1 MKTYNKIYTVHAW
14 KDNNKFFTVTQ
25 GEGGI
30 KYPRLMVVDD
40 KGAIDLTGSA
50 VTYTITLPRGSE
62 EIVDATIIDAK
73 RGVVEFEVK
82 PSMTVYAGVG
92 EGELNITINN
102 KVLKISGINLTINKS
117 TSGHVIEA
125 SEQFS
130 ALLTLISKYSNI
142 NPENKDLKILDNSD
156 ITDTA
161 KNYPSIKYLLN
172 NFWSNNNFSLL
183 SATAYG
189 VSNSGAVTSLL
200 KIPSASLSK
209 RCLYFPAGTYKCNG
223 IVLSNIDD
231 LTIICDNA
239 NFVFYNQATNLTD
252 AAETTVQSSFFK
264 FTNCNNLTII
274 GGCFD
279 GQHKVSQCITL
290 VGCQNSNITNATIK
304 GAGNKVSSFAAGI
317 NLIRDCSQF
326 NINNVIVSDIKAGTV
341 SKDTFIHAVGIG
353 VSNVNGEFSQH
364 GHISNSQ
371 ISNINGYKVGDKE
384 PDGDGIYLIQRPSAD
399 CTGDSYITVSNCTI
413 TDCAKRGIKVSTR
426 HTNIDNCYI
435 DIDGWGAA
443 IEAQYGK
450 MTLRDSTIHNKYA
463 SCVTLDWDNGTNYI
477 DNCKFFGADKGEI
490 SVHGNNYTGNGIVL
504 NQRLS
509 VTGTYYTDEPCSV
522 IVRNC
527 TIDNVTSPLR
537 SGYAAGLTY
546 KYQSVIF
553 DNCQIGHYRGVSAI
567 ILDASMIAAIN
578 ALSLSNV
585 NYKFGSTEAEV
596 QNANNQYFSL
606 TNNGNTLNI
615 GTTTAYV
622 NPSCLQYTNNLS
634 DDYEQMFRYYDLNSD
649 FGESKVKVS
658 QVLEDAPNS
667 IVCTDGTYTSA
678 TNTAFT
684 VKADNGTLTVN
695 CSTAFASASY
705 VYVPIESLSLGG
717 EMYDYLISSISAPNA
732 NVTIT
737 FTDSKKGVINASL
750 EAALNKASKSLIVG
764 DISGTATFLRVK
776 LNANTTVHLSC
787 EVSLSNR
794 NKVLKGQ
801 IETRLKALEEK
812 VKALENVSV

>member
-92 EGELNITINN
+92 EGELNITIDN

-117 TSGHVIEA
+117 TSGRVIEA

-130 ALLTLISKYSNI
+130 ALLSLISKYSNI

-161 KNYPSIKYLLN
+161 KNYPSIQYLLN
-172 NFWSNNNFSLL
+172 NFWSNNNLSLL

-189 VSNSGAVTSLL
+189 VSHSGGVTSLS
-200 KIPSASLSK
+200 KIPTASLSK

-223 IVLSNIDD
+223 IALSNIND

-239 NFVFYNQATNLTD
+239 NFVFYNQATNSTD
-252 AAETTVQSSFFK
+252 AAETTVQGSFFK

-290 VGCQNSNITNATIK
+290 VGCQNSNITNANIK
-304 GAGNKVSSFAAGI
+304 GAGNKASSFAAGI

-326 NINNVIVSDIKAGTV
+326 NINNVIVSDTKAGTV
-341 SKDTFIHAVGIG
+341 SEDTFIHAVGIG
-353 VSNVNGEFSQH
+353 VSSVNGEFSQH
-364 GHISNSQ
+364 GYISNSQ
-371 ISNINGYKVGDKE
+371 ISNINGYKVGNKE
-384 PDGDGIYLIQRPSAD
+384 PDGDGIYLIQKPSAD
-399 CTGDSYITVSNCTI
+399 CSGDSYITVSNCTI

-426 HTNIDNCYI
+426 YTNIDNCYI

-477 DNCKFFGADKGEI
+477 DNCKLYGADKTET
-490 SVHGNNYTGNGIVL
+490 STHGDKYTGNGIVL

-509 VTGTYYTDEPCSV
+509 VMGTYYTNEPCSI

-527 TIDNVTSPLR
+527 TIENVTSPLR

-546 KYQSVIF
+546 QYQSIIF
-553 DNCQIGHYRGVSAI
+553 DDCQIGHYRGASAI
-567 ILDASMIAAIN
+567 MFDASMISAIN
-578 ALSLSNV
+578 KLSLSDV
-585 NYKFGSTEAEV
+585 NYKYGTTENEV
-596 QNANNQYFSL
+596 QTANNQYFGL
-606 TNNGNTLNI
+606 TNSGNTLDI
-615 GTTTAYV
+615 GSTTYIKP
-622 NPSCLQYTNNLS
+622 NHMLYTNNLT
-634 DDYEQMFRYYDLNSD
+634 DDYNKLFRMYDLLDSD
-649 FGESKVKVS
+649 FGAPKANISD
-658 QVLEDAPNS
+658 VLEDAPNILS
-667 IVCTDGTYTSA
+667 CTNGTYTSK
-678 TNTAFT
+678 TNTNFSVVAT
-684 VKADNGTLTVN
+684 DNTLSIK
-695 CSTAFASASY
+695 CDTAYTSGKSF
-705 VYVPIESLSLGG
+705 VYVKLDSLELKGG
-717 EMYDYLISSISAPNA
+717 TYNFYIDNITPVSSD
-732 NVTIT
+732 VTIT
-737 FTDSKKGVINASL
+737 FADSSYNIIDTSL
-750 EAALNKASKSLIVG
+750 ELALNKTSKSLIVDG
-764 DISGTATFLRVK
+764 VTKPITYLRVK
-776 LNANTTVHLSC
+776 LAANKTIDMQCT
-787 EVSLSNR
+787 VSLANR
-794 NKVLKGQ
+794 NKVLKGNL
-801 IETRLKALEEK
+801 EARVAALEKIIQTKE
-812 VKALENVSV
+812 

>member
-92 EGELNITINN
+92 EGELNITIDN

-117 TSGHVIEA
+117 TSGRVIEA

-130 ALLTLISKYSNI
+130 ALLSLISKYSNI

-161 KNYPSIKYLLN
+161 KNYPSIQYLLN
-172 NFWSNNNFSLL
+172 NFWSNNNLSLL
-183 SATAYG
+183 SATAYD
-189 VSNSGAVTSLL
+189 VSHSGGVTSLS
-200 KIPSASLSK
+200 KIPTASLSK

-223 IVLSNIDD
+223 IALSNIND

-239 NFVFYNQATNLTD
+239 NFVFYNQATNSTD
-252 AAETTVQSSFFK
+252 AAETTVQGSFFK

-290 VGCQNSNITNATIK
+290 VGCQNSNITNANIK
-304 GAGNKVSSFAAGI
+304 GAGNKASSFAAGI

-326 NINNVIVSDIKAGTV
+326 NINNVIVSDTKAGTV
-341 SKDTFIHAVGIG
+341 SEDTFIHAVGIG
-353 VSNVNGEFSQH
+353 VSSVNGEFSQH
-364 GHISNSQ
+364 GYISNSQ
-371 ISNINGYKVGDKE
+371 ISNINGYKVGNKE

-399 CTGDSYITVSNCTI
+399 CSGDSYITVSNCTI

-426 HTNIDNCYI
+426 YTNIDNCYI

-477 DNCKFFGADKGEI
+477 DNCKLYGADKTET
-490 SVHGNNYTGNGIVL
+490 STHGDKYTGNGIVL

-509 VTGTYYTDEPCSV
+509 VTGTYYTNEPCSI

-527 TIDNVTSPLR
+527 TIENVTSPLR

-546 KYQSVIF
+546 QYQSIIF
-553 DNCQIGHYRGVSAI
+553 DDCQIGHYRGASAI
-567 ILDASMIAAIN
+567 MFDASMISAIN
-578 ALSLSNV
+578 KLSLSDV
-585 NYKFGSTEAEV
+585 NYKYGTTENEV
-596 QNANNQYFSL
+596 QTANNQYFGL
-606 TNNGNTLNI
+606 TNSGNTLDI
-615 GTTTAYV
+615 GSTTYIKP
-622 NPSCLQYTNNLS
+622 NHMLYTNNLT
-634 DDYEQMFRYYDLNSD
+634 DDYNKLFRMYDLLDSD
-649 FGESKVKVS
+649 FGAPKANISD
-658 QVLEDAPNS
+658 VLEDAPNILS
-667 IVCTDGTYTSA
+667 CTNGTYTSK
-678 TNTAFT
+678 TNTNFSVVAT
-684 VKADNGTLTVN
+684 DNTLSIK
-695 CSTAFASASY
+695 CDTAYTSGKSF
-705 VYVPIESLSLGG
+705 VYVKLDSLELKGG
-717 EMYDYLISSISAPNA
+717 TYNFYIDNITPVSSD
-732 NVTIT
+732 VTIT
-737 FTDSKKGVINASL
+737 FADSSYNIIDTSL
-750 EAALNKASKSLIVG
+750 ELALNKTSKSLIVDG
-764 DISGTATFLRVK
+764 VTKPITYLRVK
-776 LNANTTVHLSC
+776 LAANKTIDMQCT
-787 EVSLSNR
+787 VSLANR
-794 NKVLKGQ
+794 NKVLKGNL
-801 IETRLKALEEK
+801 EARVAALEKIIQTKE
-812 VKALENVSV
+812 

>member
-14 KDNNKFFTVTQ
+14 KDNNKFFTVAQ

-92 EGELNITINN
+92 EGELNITIDN

-117 TSGHVIEA
+117 TSGHAIEA

-189 VSNSGAVTSLL
+189 VSNSGVVTSLL

-252 AAETTVQSSFFK
+252 AAETTVQGSFFK

-304 GAGNKVSSFAAGI
+304 GAGNKTSAFAAGI

-341 SKDTFIHAVGIG
+341 SEDTFIHAVGIG
-353 VSNVNGEFSQH
+353 VSSVNGEFSQH
-364 GHISNSQ
+364 GYISNSQ
-371 ISNINGYKVGDKE
+371 ISNINGYKVGNKE

-399 CTGDSYITVSNCTI
+399 CSGDSYITVSNCTI

-426 HTNIDNCYI
+426 YTNIDNCYI

-477 DNCKFFGADKGEI
+477 DNCKLYGADKTET
-490 SVHGNNYTGNGIVL
+490 STHGDKYIGNGIVL

-509 VTGTYYTDEPCSV
+509 VTGTYYTNEPCSV
-522 IVRNC
+522 IARNC
-527 TIDNVTSPLR
+527 TIENVTSPLR

-546 KYQSVIF
+546 QYQSIIF
-553 DNCQIGHYRGVSAI
+553 DDCQIGHYRGASAI
-567 ILDASMIAAIN
+567 MFDASMISAIN
-578 ALSLSNV
+578 KLSLSDV
-585 NYKFGSTEAEV
+585 NYKYGTTENEV
-596 QNANNQYFSL
+596 QTANNQYFGL
-606 TNNGNTLNI
+606 TNSGNTLDI
-615 GTTTAYV
+615 GSTTYV
-622 NPSCLQYTNNLS
+622 KPNHMIYTNNLT
-634 DDYEQMFRYYDLNSD
+634 DDYNKMFRMYDLLDSD
-649 FGESKVKVS
+649 FGAPKANVS
-658 QVLEDAPNS
+658 DVLEDAPNILS
-667 IVCTDGTYTSA
+667 CTNGTYTSK
-678 TNTAFT
+678 TNTHFSVVAT
-684 VKADNGTLTVN
+684 DNTLSIK
-695 CSTAFASASY
+695 CDTAYTSGKSF
-705 VYVPIESLSLGG
+705 VYVKLDSLELKGG
-717 EMYDYLISSISAPNA
+717 TYNFYIDNITPVSSD
-732 NVTIT
+732 VTIT
-737 FTDSKKGVINASL
+737 FADSSYNIIDTSL
-750 EAALNKASKSLIVG
+750 ELALNKTSKSLIVDG
-764 DISGTATFLRVK
+764 VTKPITYLRVK
-776 LNANTTVHLSC
+776 LAANKTIDMQCT
-787 EVSLSNR
+787 VSLANR
-794 NKVLKGQ
+794 NKVLKGNL
-801 IETRLKALEEK
+801 EARVAALEKIIQTKE
-812 VKALENVSV
+812 

>member
-73 RGVVEFEVK
+73 RGVVEFEIK
-82 PSMTVYAGVG
+82 SSMTAYAGVG
-92 EGELNITINN
+92 EGELNITIDN

-117 TSGHVIEA
+117 TSGRVIEA

-130 ALLTLISKYSNI
+130 ALLALISKYSNI

-172 NFWSNNNFSLL
+172 NFWSNNNLSLL

-189 VSNSGAVTSLL
+189 VSNLGAMTSLS
-200 KIPSASLSK
+200 KIPIGSLSK

-223 IVLSNIDD
+223 IALSNIDN

-239 NFVFYNQATNLTD
+239 NFVFYNQATNSTD
-252 AAETTVQSSFFK
+252 AAETTVQGSFFK

-290 VGCQNSNITNATIK
+290 IGCQNSNTINATIK
-304 GAGNKVSSFAAGI
+304 GAGNKASSFAAGI

-341 SKDTFIHAVGIG
+341 SEDTFIHAVGIG
-353 VSNVNGEFSQH
+353 VSSVNGEFSQH
-364 GHISNSQ
+364 GYISNSQ
-371 ISNINGYKVGDKE
+371 ISNINGYKVGNKE

-399 CTGDSYITVSNCTI
+399 CSGDSYITVSNCTI

-426 HTNIDNCYI
+426 YTNIDNCYI

-477 DNCKFFGADKGEI
+477 DNCKLYGADKTET
-490 SVHGNNYTGNGIVL
+490 STHGDKYTGNGIVL

-509 VTGTYYTDEPCSV
+509 VTGTYYTNEPCSV
-522 IVRNC
+522 IVRHC
-527 TIDNVTSPLR
+527 TIENVTSPLR

-546 KYQSVIF
+546 QYQSIIF
-553 DNCQIGHYRGVSAI
+553 DDCQIGHYRGVSAI
-567 ILDASMIAAIN
+567 MFDASMISAIN
-578 ALSLSNV
+578 KLSLSNV
-585 NYKFGSTEAEV
+585 NYKYGTTENEV
-596 QNANNQYFSL
+596 QTANNQYFGL
-606 TNNGNTLNI
+606 TNSGNTLDI
-615 GTTTAYV
+615 GSTTYV
-622 NPSCLQYTNNLS
+622 KPNHMVYTNNLT
-634 DDYEQMFRYYDLNSD
+634 DDYNKLFRMYDLLDSD
-649 FGESKVKVS
+649 FGAPKANVS
-658 QVLEDAPNS
+658 DVLEDAPNILS
-667 IVCTDGTYTSA
+667 CTNGTYTSK
-678 TNTAFT
+678 TNTHFSVVAT
-684 VKADNGTLTVN
+684 DNTLSIK
-695 CSTAFASASY
+695 CDTAYTSGKSF
-705 VYVPIESLSLGG
+705 VYVKLDSLELKGG
-717 EMYDYLISSISAPNA
+717 TYNFYIDNITPVSSD
-732 NVTIT
+732 VTIT
-737 FTDSKKGVINASL
+737 FADSSYNIIDTSL
-750 EAALNKASKSLIVG
+750 ELALNKTSKSLIVDG
-764 DISGTATFLRVK
+764 VTKPITYLRVK
-776 LNANTTVHLSC
+776 LAANKTIDMQCT
-787 EVSLSNR
+787 VSLANR
-794 NKVLKGQ
+794 NKVLKGNL
-801 IETRLKALEEK
+801 EARVAALEKIIQTKE
-812 VKALENVSV
+812 

>member
-14 KDNNKFFTVTQ
+14 KDNNKFFTVAQ

-82 PSMTVYAGVG
+82 PSMTAYAGVG
-92 EGELNITINN
+92 EGELNITIDN

-117 TSGHVIEA
+117 TSGRVIEA

-142 NPENKDLKILDNSD
+142 NPENKDLKILENSD
-156 ITDTA
+156 ITDMA
-161 KNYPSIKYLLN
+161 KNYPSVKYLLN
-172 NFWSNNNFSLL
+172 NFWSNNNLSLL

-189 VSNSGAVTSLL
+189 VSNSEVVTSLS
-200 KIPSASLSK
+200 KIPTASLSK

-223 IVLSNIDD
+223 IALSNIND

-239 NFVFYNQATNLTD
+239 NFVFYNQATNSTD
-252 AAETTVQSSFFK
+252 AAETTVQGSFFK
-264 FTNCNNLTII
+264 FTNCSNLTII

-304 GAGNKVSSFAAGI
+304 GAGNKASSFAAGI
-317 NLIRDCSQF
+317 NLIRNCSRF
-326 NINNVIVSDIKAGTV
+326 NINNVIVSDTKAGTV
-341 SKDTFIHAVGIG
+341 SEDTFIHAVGIG

-477 DNCKFFGADKGEI
+477 DNCKLYGADKTET
-490 SVHGNNYTGNGIVL
+490 STHGDKYIGNGIVL

-509 VTGTYYTDEPCSV
+509 VTGTYYTNEPCSV
-522 IVRNC
+522 IARNC
-527 TIDNVTSPLR
+527 TIENVTSPLR

-546 KYQSVIF
+546 QYQSVIF
-553 DNCQIGHYRGVSAI
+553 DDCQIGHYRGASAI
-567 ILDASMIAAIN
+567 MFDASMISAIN
-578 ALSLSNV
+578 KLSLSDV
-585 NYKFGSTEAEV
+585 NYKYGTTENEV
-596 QNANNQYFSL
+596 QTANNQYFGL
-606 TNNGNTLNI
+606 TNSGNTLDI
-615 GTTTAYV
+615 GSTTYV
-622 NPSCLQYTNNLS
+622 KPNHMIYTNNLT
-634 DDYEQMFRYYDLNSD
+634 DDYNKMFRMYDLLDSD
-649 FGESKVKVS
+649 FGAPKANVS
-658 QVLEDAPNS
+658 DVLEDAPNILS
-667 IVCTDGTYTSA
+667 CTNGTYTSK
-678 TNTAFT
+678 TNTHFSVVAT
-684 VKADNGTLTVN
+684 DNTLSIK
-695 CSTAFASASY
+695 CDTAYTSGKSF
-705 VYVPIESLSLGG
+705 VYVKLDSLELKGG
-717 EMYDYLISSISAPNA
+717 TYNFYIDNITPVSSD
-732 NVTIT
+732 VTIT
-737 FTDSKKGVINASL
+737 FADSSYNIIDTSL
-750 EAALNKASKSLIVG
+750 ELALNKTSKSLIVDG
-764 DISGTATFLRVK
+764 VTKPITYLRVK
-776 LNANTTVHLSC
+776 LAANKTIDMQCT
-787 EVSLSNR
+787 VSLANR
-794 NKVLKGQ
+794 NKVLKGNL
-801 IETRLKALEEK
+801 EARVAALEKIIQTKE
-812 VKALENVSV
+812 

>member
-25 GEGGI
+25 GEGGV

-50 VTYTITLPRGSE
+50 VTYTITLPRGFE

-73 RGVVEFEVK
+73 RGVVEFEIK
-82 PSMTVYAGVG
+82 SSMTIYAGVG
-92 EGELNITINN
+92 EGELNITIDN

-117 TSGHVIEA
+117 TSGRVIEA

-130 ALLTLISKYSNI
+130 ALLALISKYSNI
-142 NPENKDLKILDNSD
+142 NPENKDLKILENSD

-172 NFWSNNNFSLL
+172 NFWSNNNLSLL

-189 VSNSGAVTSLL
+189 VSNSGVVTSLS
-200 KIPSASLSK
+200 KIPTASLSK

-223 IVLSNIDD
+223 IALSNIDD

-239 NFVFYNQATNLTD
+239 NFVFYNQATNSTD
-252 AAETTVQSSFFK
+252 AAGTTVQGSLFK

-290 VGCQNSNITNATIK
+290 IGCHNSNITNATIK
-304 GAGNKVSSFAAGI
+304 GAGNKASSFAAGI

-341 SKDTFIHAVGIG
+341 SEDTFIHAVGIG
-353 VSNVNGEFSQH
+353 VSSVNGEFSQH
-364 GHISNSQ
+364 GYISNSQ
-371 ISNINGYKVGDKE
+371 ISNINGYKVGNKE

-399 CTGDSYITVSNCTI
+399 CSGDSYITVSNCTI

-426 HTNIDNCYI
+426 YTNIDNCYI

-477 DNCKFFGADKGEI
+477 DNCKLYGADKTET
-490 SVHGNNYTGNGIVL
+490 SMHGDKYTGNGIVL

-509 VTGTYYTDEPCSV
+509 VTGTYYTNEPCSV
-522 IVRNC
+522 IVRHC
-527 TIDNVTSPLR
+527 TIENVTSPLR

-546 KYQSVIF
+546 QYQSIIF
-553 DNCQIGHYRGVSAI
+553 DDCQIGHYRGASAI
-567 ILDASMIAAIN
+567 MFDASMISAIN
-578 ALSLSNV
+578 KLSLSNV
-585 NYKFGSTEAEV
+585 NYKYGTTENEV
-596 QNANNQYFSL
+596 QTANNQYFGL
-606 TNNGNTLNI
+606 TNSGNTLDI
-615 GTTTAYV
+615 GSTTYV
-622 NPSCLQYTNNLS
+622 KPNHMLYTNNLT
-634 DDYEQMFRYYDLNSD
+634 DDYNKLFRMYDLLDSD
-649 FGESKVKVS
+649 FGAPKANVS
-658 QVLEDAPNS
+658 DVLEDAPNILS
-667 IVCTDGTYTSA
+667 CTNGTYTSK
-678 TNTAFT
+678 TNTHFSVVAT
-684 VKADNGTLTVN
+684 DNTLSIK
-695 CSTAFASASY
+695 CDTAYSSGKSF
-705 VYVPIESLSLGG
+705 VYVKLDSLELKGG
-717 EMYDYLISSISAPNA
+717 TYNFYIDNITPVSSD
-732 NVTIT
+732 VTIT
-737 FTDSKKGVINASL
+737 FTDSSYNIIDTSL
-750 EAALNKASKSLIVG
+750 ELALNKASKSLIVDG
-764 DISGTATFLRVK
+764 VTKPITYLRVE
-776 LNANTTVHLSC
+776 LAANKTIDMQCT
-787 EVSLSNR
+787 VSLANR
-794 NKVLKGQ
+794 NKVLKGNL
-801 IETRLKALEEK
+801 EARVAALEKIIQTKE
-812 VKALENVSV
+812 

>member
-14 KDNNKFFTVTQ
+14 KNNNKFFTVTQ

-82 PSMTVYAGVG
+82 PSMTAYAGVG
-92 EGELNITINN
+92 EGELNITIEN

-117 TSGHVIEA
+117 TSGRVIEA

-130 ALLTLISKYSNI
+130 ALLALISKYSNI

-172 NFWSNNNFSLL
+172 NFWSNNNLSLL

-189 VSNSGAVTSLL
+189 VSNLGAMTSLS
-200 KIPSASLSK
+200 KIPTASLSK

-223 IVLSNIDD
+223 IALSNIDN

-239 NFVFYNQATNLTD
+239 NFVFYNRATNSTD
-252 AAETTVQSSFFK
+252 AAETTVQGSFFK

-279 GQHKVSQCITL
+279 GQHKASQCITL
-290 VGCQNSNITNATIK
+290 IGCQNSNITNATIK
-304 GAGNKVSSFAAGI
+304 GAGNKASSFAAGI

-341 SKDTFIHAVGIG
+341 SEDTFIHAVGIG
-353 VSNVNGEFSQH
+353 VSSVNGEFSQH
-364 GHISNSQ
+364 GYISNSQ
-371 ISNINGYKVGDKE
+371 ISNINGYKVGNKE

-399 CTGDSYITVSNCTI
+399 CSGDSYITVSNCTI

-426 HTNIDNCYI
+426 YTNIDNCYI

-463 SCVTLDWDNGTNYI
+463 SCVTLDWDNGTNYV
-477 DNCKFFGADKGEI
+477 DNCKLYGADKTET
-490 SVHGNNYTGNGIVL
+490 STHGGKYTGNGIVL

-509 VTGTYYTDEPCSV
+509 VTGTYYTNEPCSV

-527 TIDNVTSPLR
+527 TIENVTSPLR

-546 KYQSVIF
+546 QYQSIIF
-553 DNCQIGHYRGVSAI
+553 DDCQIGHYRGASAI
-567 ILDASMIAAIN
+567 MFDASMISAIN
-578 ALSLSNV
+578 KLSLSDV
-585 NYKFGSTEAEV
+585 NYKYGTTENEV
-596 QNANNQYFSL
+596 QTANNQYFGL
-606 TNNGNTLNI
+606 TNSGNTLDI
-615 GTTTAYV
+615 GSTTYV
-622 NPSCLQYTNNLS
+622 KPNHMLYTNNLT
-634 DDYEQMFRYYDLNSD
+634 DDYNKMFRMYDLLDSD
-649 FGESKVKVS
+649 FGAPKANVS
-658 QVLEDAPNS
+658 DVLEDAPNILS
-667 IVCTDGTYTSA
+667 CTNGTYTSK
-678 TNTAFT
+678 TNTHFSVVAT
-684 VKADNGTLTVN
+684 DNTLSIK
-695 CSTAFASASY
+695 CDTAYTSGKSF
-705 VYVPIESLSLGG
+705 VYVKLDSLELKGG
-717 EMYDYLISSISAPNA
+717 TYNFYIDNITPVSSD
-732 NVTIT
+732 VTIT
-737 FTDSKKGVINASL
+737 FADSSYNIIDTSL
-750 EAALNKASKSLIVG
+750 ELALNKASKSLIVDG
-764 DISGTATFLRVK
+764 VTKPITYLRVK
-776 LNANTTVHLSC
+776 LAANKTIDMQC
-787 EVSLSNR
+787 AVSLANR
-794 NKVLKGQ
+794 NKVLKGNL
-801 IETRLKALEEK
+801 EARVAALEKIIQTKE
-812 VKALENVSV
+812 

>member
-25 GEGGI
+25 GEGGV

-82 PSMTVYAGVG
+82 PSMTAYAGVG
-92 EGELNITINN
+92 EGELNITIDN

-117 TSGHVIEA
+117 TSGRVIEA

-130 ALLTLISKYSNI
+130 ALLALISKYSNI
-142 NPENKDLKILDNSD
+142 NPENKDLKILENSD

-189 VSNSGAVTSLL
+189 INNSGVATSLL
-200 KIPSASLSK
+200 KIPTSSLSK

-239 NFVFYNQATNLTD
+239 NFVFYNQATNSTD
-252 AAETTVQSSFFK
+252 TAGTTVQGSFFK

-290 VGCQNSNITNATIK
+290 VSCQNSNITNVTVK
-304 GAGNKVSSFAAGI
+304 GAGNKASAFAAGI

-326 NINNVIVSDIKAGTV
+326 NINNVVVSDTKAGTV
-341 SKDTFIHAVGIG
+341 SNDTFIHAVGIG

-364 GHISNSQ
+364 GHISSSQ
-371 ISNINGYKVGDKE
+371 ISNISGYKVGNKE

-399 CTGDSYITVSNCTI
+399 CSGDSYITVSNCTI

-477 DNCKFFGADKGEI
+477 DNCKLYGADKTET
-490 SVHGNNYTGNGIVL
+490 STHGDKYIGNGIVL

-509 VTGTYYTDEPCSV
+509 VTGTYYTNEPCSV
-522 IVRNC
+522 IARNC
-527 TIDNVTSPLR
+527 TIENVTSPLR

-546 KYQSVIF
+546 QYQSIVF
-553 DNCQIGHYRGVSAI
+553 DDCQIGHYRGASAI
-567 ILDASMIAAIN
+567 MFEASMISAIN
-578 ALSLSNV
+578 KLSLSDV
-585 NYKFGSTEAEV
+585 NYKYGTTENEV
-596 QNANNQYFSL
+596 QTANNQYFGL
-606 TNNGNTLNI
+606 TNSGNTLDI
-615 GTTTAYV
+615 GSTTYV
-622 NPSCLQYTNNLS
+622 KPNHMLYTNNLT
-634 DDYEQMFRYYDLNSD
+634 DDYNKMFRMYDLLDSD
-649 FGESKVKVS
+649 FGAPKANVS
-658 QVLEDAPNS
+658 DVLEDAPNILS
-667 IVCTDGTYTSA
+667 CTNGTYTSK
-678 TNTAFT
+678 TNTHFSVVAT
-684 VKADNGTLTVN
+684 DNTLSIK
-695 CSTAFASASY
+695 CDTAYTSGKSF
-705 VYVPIESLSLGG
+705 VYVKLDSLELKGG
-717 EMYDYLISSISAPNA
+717 TYNFYVDNITPVSSD
-732 NVTIT
+732 VTIT
-737 FTDSKKGVINASL
+737 FADSSYNIIDTSL
-750 EAALNKASKSLIVG
+750 ELALNKTSKSLIVDG
-764 DISGTATFLRVK
+764 VTKPITYLRVK
-776 LNANTTVHLSC
+776 LAANKTIDMQCT
-787 EVSLSNR
+787 VSLANR
-794 NKVLKGQ
+794 NKVLKGNL
-801 IETRLKALEEK
+801 EARVAALEKIIQTKE
-812 VKALENVSV
+812 

>member
-62 EIVDATIIDAK
+62 EIVDATIIDAE

-252 AAETTVQSSFFK
+252 AVETTVQSSFFK

-290 VGCQNSNITNATIK
+290 VGCQNSNISNANIK
-304 GAGNKVSSFAAGI
+304 GAGNKASAFAAGI

-341 SKDTFIHAVGIG
+341 SEDTFIHAVGIG
-353 VSNVNGEFSQH
+353 VSSVNGEFSQH
-364 GHISNSQ
+364 GYISNSQ
-371 ISNINGYKVGDKE
+371 ISNINGYKVGNKE

-399 CTGDSYITVSNCTI
+399 CSGDSYITVSNCTI

-477 DNCKFFGADKGEI
+477 DNCKLYGADKTET
-490 SVHGNNYTGNGIVL
+490 STHGDKYTGNGIVL

-509 VTGTYYTDEPCSV
+509 VTGTYYTNEPCSV

-527 TIDNVTSPLR
+527 TIENVTSPLR

-546 KYQSVIF
+546 QYQSIIF
-553 DNCQIGHYRGVSAI
+553 DDCQIGHYRGASAI
-567 ILDASMIAAIN
+567 IFDASMISAIN
-578 ALSLSNV
+578 KLSLSNV
-585 NYKFGSTEAEV
+585 NYKYGTTENEV
-596 QNANNQYFSL
+596 QTANNQYFGL
-606 TNNGNTLNI
+606 TNSGNTLNI
-615 GTTTAYV
+615 GSTTYIKPNHMV
-622 NPSCLQYTNNLS
+622 YTNNLT
-634 DDYEQMFRYYDLNSD
+634 DDYNKLFRMYDLLDSD
-649 FGESKVKVS
+649 FGEPKANVS
-658 QVLEDAPNS
+658 DVLEDAPNILS
-667 IVCTDGTYTSA
+667 CTNGTYTSKTNTHFSVVA
-678 TNTAFT
+678 TNNTLSIKCDTAYTSGKSF
-684 VKADNGTLTVN
+684 
-695 CSTAFASASY
+695 
-705 VYVPIESLSLGG
+705 VYVKLDSLELKGG
-717 EMYDYLISSISAPNA
+717 TYNFYIDNITPVSSD
-732 NVTIT
+732 VTIT
-737 FTDSKKGVINASL
+737 FADSSYNIIDTSL
-750 EAALNKASKSLIVG
+750 ELALNKTSKSLIVDG
-764 DISGTATFLRVK
+764 VTKPITYLRVK
-776 LNANTTVHLSC
+776 LAANKTIDMQCT
-787 EVSLSNR
+787 VSLANR
-794 NKVLKGQ
+794 NKVLKGNL
-801 IETRLKALEEK
+801 EARVAALEKIIQTKE
-812 VKALENVSV
+812 

>member
-92 EGELNITINN
+92 EGELNITIDN

-117 TSGHVIEA
+117 TSGRVIEA

-130 ALLTLISKYSNI
+130 ALLSLISKYSNI

-161 KNYPSIKYLLN
+161 KNYPSIQYLLN
-172 NFWSNNNFSLL
+172 NFWSNNNLSLL

-189 VSNSGAVTSLL
+189 VSHSGGVTSLS
-200 KIPSASLSK
+200 KIPTASLSK

-223 IVLSNIDD
+223 IALSNIND

-239 NFVFYNQATNLTD
+239 NFVFYNQATNSTD
-252 AAETTVQSSFFK
+252 AAETTVQGSFFK

-290 VGCQNSNITNATIK
+290 VGCQNSNITNANIK
-304 GAGNKVSSFAAGI
+304 GAGNKASSFAAGI

-326 NINNVIVSDIKAGTV
+326 NINNVIVSDTKAGTV
-341 SKDTFIHAVGIG
+341 SEDTFIHAVGIG
-353 VSNVNGEFSQH
+353 VSSVNGEFSQH
-364 GHISNSQ
+364 GYISNSQ
-371 ISNINGYKVGDKE
+371 ISNINGYKVGNKE
-384 PDGDGIYLIQRPSAD
+384 PDGDGIYLTQRPSAD
-399 CTGDSYITVSNCTI
+399 CSGDSYITVSNCTI

-426 HTNIDNCYI
+426 YTNIDNCYI

-477 DNCKFFGADKGEI
+477 DNCKLYGADKTET
-490 SVHGNNYTGNGIVL
+490 STHGDKYTGNGIVL

-509 VTGTYYTDEPCSV
+509 VTGTYYTNEPCSI

-527 TIDNVTSPLR
+527 TIENVTSPLR

-546 KYQSVIF
+546 QYQSIIF
-553 DNCQIGHYRGVSAI
+553 DDCQIGHYRGASAI
-567 ILDASMIAAIN
+567 VFDASMISAIN
-578 ALSLSNV
+578 KLSLSDV
-585 NYKFGSTEAEV
+585 NYKYGTTENEV
-596 QNANNQYFSL
+596 QTANNQYFGL
-606 TNNGNTLNI
+606 TNSGNTLDI
-615 GTTTAYV
+615 GSTTYIKP
-622 NPSCLQYTNNLS
+622 NHMLYTNNLT
-634 DDYEQMFRYYDLNSD
+634 DDYNKLFRMYDLLDSD
-649 FGESKVKVS
+649 FGAPKANISD
-658 QVLEDAPNS
+658 VLENAPNILS
-667 IVCTDGTYTSA
+667 CTNGTYTSK
-678 TNTAFT
+678 TNTNFSVVAT
-684 VKADNGTLTVN
+684 DNTLSIK
-695 CSTAFASASY
+695 CDTAYTSGKSF
-705 VYVPIESLSLGG
+705 VYVKLDSLELKGG
-717 EMYDYLISSISAPNA
+717 TYNFYIDNITPVSSD
-732 NVTIT
+732 VTIT
-737 FTDSKKGVINASL
+737 FADSSYNIIDTSL
-750 EAALNKASKSLIVG
+750 ELALNKTSKSLIVDG
-764 DISGTATFLRVK
+764 VTKPITYLRVK
-776 LNANTTVHLSC
+776 LAANKTIDMQCT
-787 EVSLSNR
+787 VSLANR
-794 NKVLKGQ
+794 NKVLKGNL
-801 IETRLKALEEK
+801 EARVAALEKIIQTKE
-812 VKALENVSV
+812 

>member
-130 ALLTLISKYSNI
+130 ALLALISKYSNI

-304 GAGNKVSSFAAGI
+304 GAGNKASSFAAGI
-317 NLIRDCSQF
+317 NLIRDCSRF

-341 SKDTFIHAVGIG
+341 SEDTFIHAVGIG
-353 VSNVNGEFSQH
+353 VSSVNGEFSQH
-364 GHISNSQ
+364 GYIGNSQ
-371 ISNINGYKVGDKE
+371 ISNINGYKVGNKE

-399 CTGDSYITVSNCTI
+399 CSGDSYITVSNCTI

-426 HTNIDNCYI
+426 YTNIDNCYI

-477 DNCKFFGADKGEI
+477 DNCKLYGADKTET
-490 SVHGNNYTGNGIVL
+490 STHGDKYTGNGIVL

-509 VTGTYYTDEPCSV
+509 VTGTYYTNEPCSV
-522 IVRNC
+522 IVRHC
-527 TIDNVTSPLR
+527 TIENVTSPLR

-546 KYQSVIF
+546 QYQSIIF
-553 DNCQIGHYRGVSAI
+553 DDCQIGHYRGASAI
-567 ILDASMIAAIN
+567 MFDASMISAIN
-578 ALSLSNV
+578 KLSLSDV
-585 NYKFGSTEAEV
+585 NYKYGTTENEV
-596 QNANNQYFSL
+596 QTANNQYFGL
-606 TNNGNTLNI
+606 TNSGNTLDI
-615 GTTTAYV
+615 GSTTYIKP
-622 NPSCLQYTNNLS
+622 NHMLYTNNLT
-634 DDYEQMFRYYDLNSD
+634 DDYNKLFRMYDLLDSD
-649 FGESKVKVS
+649 FGAPKANVS
-658 QVLEDAPNS
+658 DVLEDAPNILS
-667 IVCTDGTYTSA
+667 CTNGTYTSK
-678 TNTAFT
+678 TNTHFSVVAT
-684 VKADNGTLTVN
+684 DNTLSIK
-695 CSTAFASASY
+695 CDTAYTSGKSF
-705 VYVPIESLSLGG
+705 VYVKLDSLELKGG
-717 EMYDYLISSISAPNA
+717 TYNFYIDNITPVSSD
-732 NVTIT
+732 VTIT
-737 FTDSKKGVINASL
+737 FADSSYNIIDTSL
-750 EAALNKASKSLIVG
+750 ELVLNKASKSLIVDG
-764 DISGTATFLRVK
+764 VTKPITYLRVK
-776 LNANTTVHLSC
+776 LAANKTIDMQCT
-787 EVSLSNR
+787 VSLANR
-794 NKVLKGQ
+794 NKVLKGNL
-801 IETRLKALEEK
+801 EARVAALEKIIQTKE
-812 VKALENVSV
+812 

>member
-92 EGELNITINN
+92 EGELNITIDN

-117 TSGHVIEA
+117 TSGRVIEA

-130 ALLTLISKYSNI
+130 ALLSLISKYSNI

-161 KNYPSIKYLLN
+161 KNYPSIQYLLN
-172 NFWSNNNFSLL
+172 NFWSNNNLSLL

-189 VSNSGAVTSLL
+189 VSHSGGVTSLS
-200 KIPSASLSK
+200 KIPTASLSK

-223 IVLSNIDD
+223 IALSNIND

-239 NFVFYNQATNLTD
+239 NFVFYNQATNSTD
-252 AAETTVQSSFFK
+252 AAETTVQGSFFK

-290 VGCQNSNITNATIK
+290 VGCQNSNITNANIK
-304 GAGNKVSSFAAGI
+304 GAGNKASSFAAGI

-326 NINNVIVSDIKAGTV
+326 NINNVIVSDTKAGTV
-341 SKDTFIHAVGIG
+341 SEDTFIHAVGIG
-353 VSNVNGEFSQH
+353 VSSVNGEFSQH
-364 GHISNSQ
+364 GYISNSQ
-371 ISNINGYKVGDKE
+371 ISNINGYKVGNKE
-384 PDGDGIYLIQRPSAD
+384 PDGDGIYFIQRPSAD
-399 CTGDSYITVSNCTI
+399 CSGDSYITVSNCTI

-426 HTNIDNCYI
+426 YTNIDNCYI

-477 DNCKFFGADKGEI
+477 DNCKLYGADKTET
-490 SVHGNNYTGNGIVL
+490 STHGDKYTGNGIVL

-509 VTGTYYTDEPCSV
+509 VTGTYYTNEPCSI

-527 TIDNVTSPLR
+527 TIENVTSPLR

-546 KYQSVIF
+546 QYQSIIF
-553 DNCQIGHYRGVSAI
+553 DDCQIGHYRGASAI
-567 ILDASMIAAIN
+567 MFDASMISAIN
-578 ALSLSNV
+578 KLSLSDV
-585 NYKFGSTEAEV
+585 NYKYGTTENEV
-596 QNANNQYFSL
+596 QTANNQYFGL
-606 TNNGNTLNI
+606 TNSGNTLDI
-615 GTTTAYV
+615 GSTTYIKP
-622 NPSCLQYTNNLS
+622 NHMLYTNNLT
-634 DDYEQMFRYYDLNSD
+634 DDYNKLFRMYDLLDSD
-649 FGESKVKVS
+649 FGAPKANISD
-658 QVLEDAPNS
+658 VLEDAPNILS
-667 IVCTDGTYTSA
+667 CTNGTYTSK
-678 TNTAFT
+678 TNTNFSVVAT
-684 VKADNGTLTVN
+684 DNTLSIK
-695 CSTAFASASY
+695 CDTAYTSGKSF
-705 VYVPIESLSLGG
+705 VYVKLDSLELKGG
-717 EMYDYLISSISAPNA
+717 TYNFYIDNITPVSSD
-732 NVTIT
+732 VTIT
-737 FTDSKKGVINASL
+737 FADSSYNIIDTSL
-750 EAALNKASKSLIVG
+750 ELALNKTSKSLIVDG
-764 DISGTATFLRVK
+764 VTKPITYLRVK
-776 LNANTTVHLSC
+776 LAANKTIDMQCT
-787 EVSLSNR
+787 VSLANR
-794 NKVLKGQ
+794 NKVLKGNL
-801 IETRLKALEEK
+801 EARVAALEKIIQTKE
-812 VKALENVSV
+812 

>member
-82 PSMTVYAGVG
+82 PSMTAYAGVG
-92 EGELNITINN
+92 EGELNITIDN

-117 TSGHVIEA
+117 TSGRVIEA

-142 NPENKDLKILDNSD
+142 NPENKDLKILENSD

-161 KNYPSIKYLLN
+161 KNYPSIAYLLN
-172 NFWSNNNFSLL
+172 NFWSNNNLSLL

-189 VSNSGAVTSLL
+189 VSNSGVVTSLS
-200 KIPSASLSK
+200 KIPTASLSK

-223 IVLSNIDD
+223 IALSNIDD

-239 NFVFYNQATNLTD
+239 NFVFYNQATNSTD
-252 AAETTVQSSFFK
+252 AAETTVQGSFFK

-304 GAGNKVSSFAAGI
+304 GAGNKASSFAAGI

-341 SKDTFIHAVGIG
+341 SEDTFIHAVGIG
-353 VSNVNGEFSQH
+353 VSSVNGEFSQH
-364 GHISNSQ
+364 GYISNSQ
-371 ISNINGYKVGDKE
+371 ISNINGYKVGNKE

-399 CTGDSYITVSNCTI
+399 CSGDSYITVSNCTI

-426 HTNIDNCYI
+426 YTNIDNCYI

-477 DNCKFFGADKGEI
+477 DNCKLYGADKTET
-490 SVHGNNYTGNGIVL
+490 STHGDKYTGNGIVL

-509 VTGTYYTDEPCSV
+509 VTGTYYTNEPCSV
-522 IVRNC
+522 IVRHC
-527 TIDNVTSPLR
+527 TIENVTSPLR

-546 KYQSVIF
+546 QYQSIIF
-553 DNCQIGHYRGVSAI
+553 DDCQIGHYRGVSAI
-567 ILDASMIAAIN
+567 MFDASMISAIN
-578 ALSLSNV
+578 KLSLSNV
-585 NYKFGSTEAEV
+585 NYKYGTTENEV
-596 QNANNQYFSL
+596 QTANNQYFGL
-606 TNNGNTLNI
+606 TNSGNTLDI
-615 GTTTAYV
+615 GSTTYV
-622 NPSCLQYTNNLS
+622 KPNHMLYTNNLT
-634 DDYEQMFRYYDLNSD
+634 DDYNKLFRMYDLLDSD
-649 FGESKVKVS
+649 FGEPKANVS
-658 QVLEDAPNS
+658 DVLEDAPNILS
-667 IVCTDGTYTSA
+667 CTNGTYTSK
-678 TNTAFT
+678 TNTHFSVVAT
-684 VKADNGTLTVN
+684 DNTLSIK
-695 CSTAFASASY
+695 CDTAYTSGKSF
-705 VYVPIESLSLGG
+705 VYVKLDSLELKGG
-717 EMYDYLISSISAPNA
+717 TYNFYIDNITPVSSD
-732 NVTIT
+732 VTIT
-737 FTDSKKGVINASL
+737 FADSSYNIIDTSL
-750 EAALNKASKSLIVG
+750 ELALNKASKSLIVDG
-764 DISGTATFLRVK
+764 VTKPITYLRVK
-776 LNANTTVHLSC
+776 LAANKTIDMQC
-787 EVSLSNR
+787 AVSLANR
-794 NKVLKGQ
+794 NKVLKGNL
-801 IETRLKALEEK
+801 EARVAALEKIIQTKE
-812 VKALENVSV
+812 

>member
-82 PSMTVYAGVG
+82 PSMTAYAGVG
-92 EGELNITINN
+92 EGELNITIDN
-102 KVLKISGINLTINKS
+102 KVLKISGINLTISKS
-117 TSGHVIEA
+117 TSGRAIEA

-130 ALLTLISKYSNI
+130 ALSTLISKYSNI
-142 NPENKDLKILDNSD
+142 NPENKDWKILDNSD

-161 KNYPSIKYLLN
+161 KNYPSIQYLLN

-189 VSNSGAVTSLL
+189 VSNSGVVTSLS
-200 KIPSASLSK
+200 KIPTALLSK

-223 IVLSNIDD
+223 IALSNIDD

-239 NFVFYNQATNLTD
+239 NFVFYNQATNSTD
-252 AAETTVQSSFFK
+252 AAETTVQGSFFK
-264 FTNCNNLTII
+264 FSNCNNLTII

-304 GAGNKVSSFAAGI
+304 GAGNKASSFAVGI

-341 SKDTFIHAVGIG
+341 SEDTFIHAGGIG
-353 VSNVNGEFSQH
+353 VSSVNGEFSQH
-364 GHISNSQ
+364 GYIGNSQ
-371 ISNINGYKVGDKE
+371 ISDINGYKVGNKE

-399 CTGDSYITVSNCTI
+399 CSGDSYITVSNCTI

-426 HTNIDNCYI
+426 YTNIDNCYI

-477 DNCKFFGADKGEI
+477 DNCKLYGADKTET
-490 SVHGNNYTGNGIVL
+490 STHGDKYTGNGIVL

-509 VTGTYYTDEPCSV
+509 VTGTYYTNEPCSV
-522 IVRNC
+522 IVRHC
-527 TIDNVTSPLR
+527 TIENVTSPLR

-546 KYQSVIF
+546 QYQSIIF
-553 DNCQIGHYRGVSAI
+553 DDCQIGHYRGASAI
-567 ILDASMIAAIN
+567 MFDASMISAIN
-578 ALSLSNV
+578 KLSLSDV
-585 NYKFGSTEAEV
+585 NYKYGTTENEV
-596 QNANNQYFSL
+596 QTANNQYFGL
-606 TNNGNTLNI
+606 TNSGNTLDI
-615 GTTTAYV
+615 GSTTYIKP
-622 NPSCLQYTNNLS
+622 NHMLYTNNLT
-634 DDYEQMFRYYDLNSD
+634 DDYNKLFRMYDLLDSD
-649 FGESKVKVS
+649 FGAPKANVS
-658 QVLEDAPNS
+658 DVLEDAPNILS
-667 IVCTDGTYTSA
+667 CTNGTYTSK
-678 TNTAFT
+678 TNTHFSVVAT
-684 VKADNGTLTVN
+684 DNTLSIK
-695 CSTAFASASY
+695 CDTAYTSGKSF
-705 VYVPIESLSLGG
+705 VYVKLDSLELKGG
-717 EMYDYLISSISAPNA
+717 TYNFYIDNITPVSSD
-732 NVTIT
+732 VTIT
-737 FTDSKKGVINASL
+737 FADSSYNIIDTSL
-750 EAALNKASKSLIVG
+750 ELALNKASKSLIVDG
-764 DISGTATFLRVK
+764 VTKPITYLRVK
-776 LNANTTVHLSC
+776 LAANKTIDMQCTV
-787 EVSLSNR
+787 VSLANR
-794 NKVLKGQ
+794 NKVLKGNL
-801 IETRLKALEEK
+801 EARVAALEKIIQTKE
-812 VKALENVSV
+812 

>member
-200 KIPSASLSK
+200 KIPSTSLSK

-290 VGCQNSNITNATIK
+290 VGCQNSNISNANIK
-304 GAGNKVSSFAAGI
+304 GAGNKASSFAAGI
-317 NLIRDCSQF
+317 NLIRNCSQF

-341 SKDTFIHAVGIG
+341 SEDTFIHAVGIG

-364 GHISNSQ
+364 GYISNSQ
-371 ISNINGYKVGDKE
+371 ISNINGYKVGNKE

-450 MTLRDSTIHNKYA
+450 MTLRNSTIHNKYA

-477 DNCKFFGADKGEI
+477 DNCKLYGADKTET
-490 SVHGNNYTGNGIVL
+490 STHGDKYIGNGIVL

-509 VTGTYYTDEPCSV
+509 VTGTYYTNEPCSV
-522 IVRNC
+522 IARNC
-527 TIDNVTSPLR
+527 TIENVTSPLR

-546 KYQSVIF
+546 QYQSVIF
-553 DNCQIGHYRGVSAI
+553 DDCQIGHYRGASAI
-567 ILDASMIAAIN
+567 MFDASMISAIN
-578 ALSLSNV
+578 KLSLSDV
-585 NYKFGSTEAEV
+585 NYKYGTTENEV
-596 QNANNQYFSL
+596 QTANNQYFGL
-606 TNNGNTLNI
+606 TNSGNTLDI
-615 GTTTAYV
+615 GSTTYV
-622 NPSCLQYTNNLS
+622 KPNHMIYTNNLT
-634 DDYEQMFRYYDLNSD
+634 DDYNKMFRMYDLLDSD
-649 FGESKVKVS
+649 FGAPKANVS
-658 QVLEDAPNS
+658 DVLEDAPNILS
-667 IVCTDGTYTSA
+667 CTNGTYTSK
-678 TNTAFT
+678 TNTHFSVVAT
-684 VKADNGTLTVN
+684 DNTLSIK
-695 CSTAFASASY
+695 CDTAYTSGKSF
-705 VYVPIESLSLGG
+705 VYVKLDSLELKGG
-717 EMYDYLISSISAPNA
+717 TYNFYIDNITPVSSD
-732 NVTIT
+732 VTIT
-737 FTDSKKGVINASL
+737 FADSSYNIIDTSL
-750 EAALNKASKSLIVG
+750 ELALNKTSKSLIVDG
-764 DISGTATFLRVK
+764 VTKPITYLRVK
-776 LNANTTVHLSC
+776 LAANKTIDMQCT
-787 EVSLSNR
+787 VSLANR
-794 NKVLKGQ
+794 NKVLKGNL
-801 IETRLKALEEK
+801 EARVAALEKIIQTKE
-812 VKALENVSV
+812 

>member
-82 PSMTVYAGVG
+82 PSMTAYAGVG
-92 EGELNITINN
+92 EGELNITIDN

-117 TSGHVIEA
+117 TSGRVIEA

-130 ALLTLISKYSNI
+130 ALLALISKYSNI
-142 NPENKDLKILDNSD
+142 NPENKDLKILKNSD

-172 NFWSNNNFSLL
+172 NFWSNNNLSLL

-189 VSNSGAVTSLL
+189 VSNSGGVTSLS
-200 KIPSASLSK
+200 KIPTASLSK

-223 IVLSNIDD
+223 IALSNIDN

-239 NFVFYNQATNLTD
+239 NFVFYNQATNSTD
-252 AAETTVQSSFFK
+252 AAGTTVQGSFFK

-290 VGCQNSNITNATIK
+290 IGCQNSNISNANIK
-304 GAGNKVSSFAAGI
+304 GAGNKASAFAAGI

-341 SKDTFIHAVGIG
+341 SEDTFIHAVGIG
-353 VSNVNGEFSQH
+353 VSSVNGEFSQH
-364 GHISNSQ
+364 GYISNSQ
-371 ISNINGYKVGDKE
+371 ISNINGYKVGNKE
-384 PDGDGIYLIQRPSAD
+384 PDGDGIYLTQRPSAD
-399 CTGDSYITVSNCTI
+399 CSGDSYITVSNCTI

-426 HTNIDNCYI
+426 YTNIDNCYI

-443 IEAQYGK
+443 IETQYGK
-450 MTLRDSTIHNKYA
+450 MTLRDSIIHNKYA

-477 DNCKFFGADKGEI
+477 DNCKLYGADKTET
-490 SVHGNNYTGNGIVL
+490 STHGNKYTGNGIVL

-509 VTGTYYTDEPCSV
+509 VTGTYYTNEPCSV
-522 IVRNC
+522 IVRHC
-527 TIDNVTSPLR
+527 TIENVTSPLR

-546 KYQSVIF
+546 QYQSIIF
-553 DNCQIGHYRGVSAI
+553 DDCQIGHYRGASAI
-567 ILDASMIAAIN
+567 MFDASMISAIN
-578 ALSLSNV
+578 KLSLSDV
-585 NYKFGSTEAEV
+585 NYKYGTTENEV
-596 QNANNQYFSL
+596 QTANNQYFGL
-606 TNNGNTLNI
+606 TNSGNTLDI
-615 GTTTAYV
+615 GSTTYIKPNHMV
-622 NPSCLQYTNNLS
+622 YTNNLT
-634 DDYEQMFRYYDLNSD
+634 DDYNKLFRMYDLLDSD
-649 FGESKVKVS
+649 FGEPKANVS
-658 QVLEDAPNS
+658 DVLEDAPNILS
-667 IVCTDGTYTSA
+667 CTNGTYTSK
-678 TNTAFT
+678 TNTHFSVVAT
-684 VKADNGTLTVN
+684 GNTLSIK
-695 CSTAFASASY
+695 CDTAYTSDKSF
-705 VYVPIESLSLGG
+705 VYVKLDSLELKGG
-717 EMYDYLISSISAPNA
+717 TYNFYIDNITPVSSD
-732 NVTIT
+732 VTIT
-737 FTDSKKGVINASL
+737 FADSSYNTIDTSL
-750 EAALNKASKSLIVG
+750 ELALNKASKSLIVDG
-764 DISGTATFLRVK
+764 VTKPITYLRVK
-776 LNANTTVHLSC
+776 LAANKTIDMQCT
-787 EVSLSNR
+787 VSLANR
-794 NKVLKGQ
+794 NKVLKGNLEAR
-801 IETRLKALEEK
+801 IAALEKIIQTKE
-812 VKALENVSV
+812 

>member
-82 PSMTVYAGVG
+82 PSMTAYAGVG
-92 EGELNITINN
+92 EGELNITIDN

-117 TSGHVIEA
+117 TSGRVIEA

-130 ALLTLISKYSNI
+130 ALLALLSKYSNI
-142 NPENKDLKILDNSD
+142 NPENKDLKILENSD

-172 NFWSNNNFSLL
+172 NFWSNNNLSLL

-189 VSNSGAVTSLL
+189 VSNSGVVTSLS
-200 KIPSASLSK
+200 KIPTASLSK

-223 IVLSNIDD
+223 IALSNIDN

-239 NFVFYNQATNLTD
+239 NFVFYNQATNSTD
-252 AAETTVQSSFFK
+252 AAETTVQGSFFK

-341 SKDTFIHAVGIG
+341 SEDTFIHAVGIG
-353 VSNVNGEFSQH
+353 VSSVNGEFSQH
-364 GHISNSQ
+364 GYISNSQ
-371 ISNINGYKVGDKE
+371 ISNINGYKVGNKE

-399 CTGDSYITVSNCTI
+399 CSGDSYITVSNCTI

-426 HTNIDNCYI
+426 HTNINNCYI

-450 MTLRDSTIHNKYA
+450 MILRDSTIHNKYA
-463 SCVTLDWDNGTNYI
+463 SCLTLDWDNGTNYI
-477 DNCKFFGADKGEI
+477 DNCKLYGADKTET
-490 SVHGNNYTGNGIVL
+490 STHGDKYIGNGIVL

-509 VTGTYYTDEPCSV
+509 VTGTYYTNEPCSV
-522 IVRNC
+522 IARNC
-527 TIDNVTSPLR
+527 TIENVTSPLR

-546 KYQSVIF
+546 QYQSVIF
-553 DNCQIGHYRGVSAI
+553 DDCQIGHYRGASAI
-567 ILDASMIAAIN
+567 MFDASMISAIN
-578 ALSLSNV
+578 KLSLSDV
-585 NYKFGSTEAEV
+585 NYKYGITENEV
-596 QNANNQYFSL
+596 QTANNQYFGL
-606 TNNGNTLNI
+606 TNSGNTLDI
-615 GTTTAYV
+615 GSTTYV
-622 NPSCLQYTNNLS
+622 KPNHMIYTNNLT
-634 DDYEQMFRYYDLNSD
+634 DDYNKMFRMYDLLDSD
-649 FGESKVKVS
+649 FGAPKANVS
-658 QVLEDAPNS
+658 DVLEDAPNILS
-667 IVCTDGTYTSA
+667 CTNGTYTSK
-678 TNTAFT
+678 TNTHFSVVAT
-684 VKADNGTLTVN
+684 DNTLSIK
-695 CSTAFASASY
+695 CDTAYTSGKSF
-705 VYVPIESLSLGG
+705 VYVKLDSLELKGG
-717 EMYDYLISSISAPNA
+717 TYNFYVDNITPVSSD
-732 NVTIT
+732 VTIT
-737 FTDSKKGVINASL
+737 FADSSYNIIDTSL
-750 EAALNKASKSLIVG
+750 ELALNKTSKSLIVDG
-764 DISGTATFLRVK
+764 VTKPITYLRVK
-776 LNANTTVHLSC
+776 LAANKTIDMQCT
-787 EVSLSNR
+787 VSLANR
-794 NKVLKGQ
+794 NKVLKGNL
-801 IETRLKALEEK
+801 EARVAALEKIIQTKE
-812 VKALENVSV
+812 

>member
-252 AAETTVQSSFFK
+252 AAETTVQGSFFK

-290 VGCQNSNITNATIK
+290 VGCQNSNITDATIK
-304 GAGNKVSSFAAGI
+304 GAGNKASSFAAGI
-317 NLIRDCSQF
+317 NLIRNCSRF
-326 NINNVIVSDIKAGTV
+326 NINNVIVSDTKAGTV
-341 SKDTFIHAVGIG
+341 SEDTFIHAVGIG

-364 GHISNSQ
+364 GYISNSQ
-371 ISNINGYKVGDKE
+371 ISNINGYKVGNKE

-399 CTGDSYITVSNCTI
+399 CAGDSYITVSNCTI

-477 DNCKFFGADKGEI
+477 DNCKLYGADKTET
-490 SVHGNNYTGNGIVL
+490 STHGDKYIGNGIVL

-509 VTGTYYTDEPCSV
+509 VTGTYYTNEPCSV
-522 IVRNC
+522 ITRNC
-527 TIDNVTSPLR
+527 TIENVTSPLR

-546 KYQSVIF
+546 QYQSIIF
-553 DNCQIGHYRGVSAI
+553 DDCQIGHYRGASAI
-567 ILDASMIAAIN
+567 MFDASMISAIN
-578 ALSLSNV
+578 KLSLSDV
-585 NYKFGSTEAEV
+585 NYKYGTTENEV
-596 QNANNQYFSL
+596 QTANNQYFGL
-606 TNNGNTLNI
+606 TNSGNTLDI
-615 GTTTAYV
+615 GSTTYV
-622 NPSCLQYTNNLS
+622 KPNHMIYTNNLT
-634 DDYEQMFRYYDLNSD
+634 DDYNKMFRMYDLLDSD
-649 FGESKVKVS
+649 FGAPKANVS
-658 QVLEDAPNS
+658 DVLEDAPN
-667 IVCTDGTYTSA
+667 ILLCTNGTYTSK
-678 TNTAFT
+678 TNTHFSVVAT
-684 VKADNGTLTVN
+684 DNTLSIK
-695 CSTAFASASY
+695 CDTAYTSGKSF
-705 VYVPIESLSLGG
+705 VYVKLDSLELKGG
-717 EMYDYLISSISAPNA
+717 TYNFYIDNITPVSSD
-732 NVTIT
+732 VTIT
-737 FTDSKKGVINASL
+737 FADSSYNIIDTSL
-750 EAALNKASKSLIVG
+750 ELALNKTSKSLIVDG
-764 DISGTATFLRVK
+764 VTKPITYLRVK
-776 LNANTTVHLSC
+776 LAANKTIDMQCT
-787 EVSLSNR
+787 VSLANR
-794 NKVLKGQ
+794 NKVLKGNL
-801 IETRLKALEEK
+801 EARVAALEKIIQTKE
-812 VKALENVSV
+812 

>member
-62 EIVDATIIDAK
+62 EIVDATIIDGK

-399 CTGDSYITVSNCTI
+399 CSGDSYITVSNCTI

-426 HTNIDNCYI
+426 YTNIDNCYI

-477 DNCKFFGADKGEI
+477 DNCKLYGADKTET
-490 SVHGNNYTGNGIVL
+490 STHGDKYTGNGIVL

-509 VTGTYYTDEPCSV
+509 VTGTYYTNEPCSV
-522 IVRNC
+522 IVRHC
-527 TIDNVTSPLR
+527 TIENVTSPLR

-546 KYQSVIF
+546 QYQSIIF
-553 DNCQIGHYRGVSAI
+553 DDCQIGHYRGASAI
-567 ILDASMIAAIN
+567 MFDASMISAIN
-578 ALSLSNV
+578 KLSLSDV
-585 NYKFGSTEAEV
+585 NYKYGTTENEV
-596 QNANNQYFSL
+596 QTANNQYFGL
-606 TNNGNTLNI
+606 TNSGNTLDI
-615 GTTTAYV
+615 GSTTYIKP
-622 NPSCLQYTNNLS
+622 NHMLYTNNLT
-634 DDYEQMFRYYDLNSD
+634 DDYNKLFRMYDLLDSD
-649 FGESKVKVS
+649 FGAPKANVS
-658 QVLEDAPNS
+658 DVLEDAPNILS
-667 IVCTDGTYTSA
+667 CTNGTYTSK
-678 TNTAFT
+678 TNTHFSVVAT
-684 VKADNGTLTVN
+684 DNTLSIK
-695 CSTAFASASY
+695 CDTAYTSGKSF
-705 VYVPIESLSLGG
+705 VYVKLDSLELKGG
-717 EMYDYLISSISAPNA
+717 TYNFYIDNITPVSSD
-732 NVTIT
+732 VTIT
-737 FTDSKKGVINASL
+737 FADSSYNIIDTSL
-750 EAALNKASKSLIVG
+750 ELALNKASKSLIVDG
-764 DISGTATFLRVK
+764 VTKPITYLRVK
-776 LNANTTVHLSC
+776 LAANKTIDMQCT
-787 EVSLSNR
+787 VSLANR
-794 NKVLKGQ
+794 NKVLKGNL
-801 IETRLKALEEK
+801 EARVAALEKIIQTKE
-812 VKALENVSV
+812 

>member
-30 KYPRLMVVDD
+30 KYPRLVVVDD

-73 RGVVEFEVK
+73 RGVVEFEIK
-82 PSMTVYAGVG
+82 SSMTAYAGVG
-92 EGELNITINN
+92 EGELNITIDN

-117 TSGHVIEA
+117 TSGRVIEA

-130 ALLTLISKYSNI
+130 ALFALMSKYSNI
-142 NPENKDLKILDNSD
+142 NPENKDLKILENSD

-161 KNYPSIKYLLN
+161 KNYPSLKYLLN
-172 NFWSNNNFSLL
+172 NFWSNNNLSLL

-189 VSNSGAVTSLL
+189 VSNSGVVTRLS
-200 KIPSASLSK
+200 KIPTASLTK

-223 IVLSNIDD
+223 IALSNIDD

-239 NFVFYNQATNLTD
+239 NFVFYNQATNSTD
-252 AAETTVQSSFFK
+252 AAETTVQGSFFK

-279 GQHKVSQCITL
+279 GQHNVSQCITL
-290 VGCQNSNITNATIK
+290 IGCHNSNITNATIK
-304 GAGNKVSSFAAGI
+304 GAGNKASSFAAGI

-341 SKDTFIHAVGIG
+341 SEDTFIHAVGIG
-353 VSNVNGEFSQH
+353 VSSVNGEFSQH
-364 GHISNSQ
+364 GYISNSQ
-371 ISNINGYKVGDKE
+371 ISNINGYKVGNKE

-399 CTGDSYITVSNCTI
+399 CSGDSYITVSNCTI

-426 HTNIDNCYI
+426 YTNIDNCYI

-477 DNCKFFGADKGEI
+477 DNCKLYGADKTET
-490 SVHGNNYTGNGIVL
+490 STHGDKYTGNGIVL

-509 VTGTYYTDEPCSV
+509 VTGTYYTNEPCSV
-522 IVRNC
+522 IVRHC
-527 TIDNVTSPLR
+527 TIENVTSPLR

-546 KYQSVIF
+546 QYQSIIF
-553 DNCQIGHYRGVSAI
+553 DDCQIGHYRGVSAI
-567 ILDASMIAAIN
+567 MFDASMISAIN
-578 ALSLSNV
+578 KLSLSNV
-585 NYKFGSTEAEV
+585 NYKYGTTENEV
-596 QNANNQYFSL
+596 QTANNQYFGL
-606 TNNGNTLNI
+606 TNSGNTLDI
-615 GTTTAYV
+615 GSTTYV
-622 NPSCLQYTNNLS
+622 KPNHMVYTNNLT
-634 DDYEQMFRYYDLNSD
+634 DDYNKLFRMYDLLDSD
-649 FGESKVKVS
+649 FGAPKANVS
-658 QVLEDAPNS
+658 DVLEDAPNILS
-667 IVCTDGTYTSA
+667 CTNGTYTSK
-678 TNTAFT
+678 TNTHFSVVAT
-684 VKADNGTLTVN
+684 DNTLSIK
-695 CSTAFASASY
+695 CDTAYTSGKSF
-705 VYVPIESLSLGG
+705 VYVKLDSLELKGG
-717 EMYDYLISSISAPNA
+717 TYNFYIDNITPVSSD
-732 NVTIT
+732 VTIT
-737 FTDSKKGVINASL
+737 FADSSYNTVGTSL
-750 EAALNKASKSLIVG
+750 ELALNKASKSLIVDG
-764 DISGTATFLRVK
+764 VTKPITYLRVK
-776 LNANTTVHLSC
+776 LAANKTIDMQCT
-787 EVSLSNR
+787 VSLANR
-794 NKVLKGQ
+794 NKVLKGNL
-801 IETRLKALEEK
+801 EARVAALEKIIQTKE
-812 VKALENVSV
+812 

>member
-82 PSMTVYAGVG
+82 PSMTAYAGMG
-92 EGELNITINN
+92 EGELNITIDN
-102 KVLKISGINLTINKS
+102 KVLKISGINLTISKS
-117 TSGHVIEA
+117 TSGRAIEA

-142 NPENKDLKILDNSD
+142 NPENKDLKILENSD
-156 ITDTA
+156 ITDAA
-161 KNYPSIKYLLN
+161 KNYPSIQYLLN
-172 NFWSNNNFSLL
+172 NFWSNNNLSLL
-183 SATAYG
+183 SSTAYG
-189 VSNSGAVTSLL
+189 VSNSGVVTSLS
-200 KIPSASLSK
+200 KIPTALLSK

-223 IVLSNIDD
+223 IALSNIDD

-239 NFVFYNQATNLTD
+239 NFVFYNQATNSTD
-252 AAETTVQSSFFK
+252 AAETTVQGSFFK

-290 VGCQNSNITNATIK
+290 VGCQNNNITNATIK
-304 GAGNKVSSFAAGI
+304 GAGNKASSFAAGI

-341 SKDTFIHAVGIG
+341 SEDTFIHAVGIG

-364 GHISNSQ
+364 GYISNSQ
-371 ISNINGYKVGDKE
+371 ISNINGYKVGNKE

-399 CTGDSYITVSNCTI
+399 CSGDSYITVSNCTI

-426 HTNIDNCYI
+426 YTNIDNCYI

-463 SCVTLDWDNGTNYI
+463 SCVTLYWDNGTNYI
-477 DNCKFFGADKGEI
+477 DNCKLYGADKTET
-490 SVHGNNYTGNGIVL
+490 STHGDKYTGNGIVL

-509 VTGTYYTDEPCSV
+509 VTGTYYTNEPCSV
-522 IVRNC
+522 IVRHC
-527 TIDNVTSPLR
+527 TIENVTSPLR

-546 KYQSVIF
+546 QYQSIIF
-553 DNCQIGHYRGVSAI
+553 DDCQIGHYRGASAI
-567 ILDASMIAAIN
+567 MFDASMISAIN
-578 ALSLSNV
+578 KLSLSDV
-585 NYKFGSTEAEV
+585 NYKYGTTENEV
-596 QNANNQYFSL
+596 QTANNQYFGL
-606 TNNGNTLNI
+606 TNSGNTLDI
-615 GTTTAYV
+615 GSTTYIKP
-622 NPSCLQYTNNLS
+622 NHMLYTNNLT
-634 DDYEQMFRYYDLNSD
+634 DDYNKLFRMYDLLDSD
-649 FGESKVKVS
+649 FGAPKANVS
-658 QVLEDAPNS
+658 DVLEDAPNILS
-667 IVCTDGTYTSA
+667 CTNGTYTSK
-678 TNTAFT
+678 TNTHFSVVAT
-684 VKADNGTLTVN
+684 DNTLSIK
-695 CSTAFASASY
+695 CDTAYTSGKSF
-705 VYVPIESLSLGG
+705 VYVKLDSLELKGG
-717 EMYDYLISSISAPNA
+717 TYNFYIDNITPVSSD
-732 NVTIT
+732 VTIT
-737 FTDSKKGVINASL
+737 FADSSYNIIDTSL
-750 EAALNKASKSLIVG
+750 ELALNKASKSLIVDG
-764 DISGTATFLRVK
+764 VTKPITYLRVK
-776 LNANTTVHLSC
+776 LAANKTIDMQCT
-787 EVSLSNR
+787 VSLANR
-794 NKVLKGQ
+794 NKVLKGNL
-801 IETRLKALEEK
+801 EARVAALEKIIQTKE
-812 VKALENVSV
+812 

>member
-82 PSMTVYAGVG
+82 PSMTAYAGVG
-92 EGELNITINN
+92 EGELNITIDN
-102 KVLKISGINLTINKS
+102 KVLKISGINLTISKS
-117 TSGHVIEA
+117 TSGRAIEA

-142 NPENKDLKILDNSD
+142 NPENKDWKILDNSD

-161 KNYPSIKYLLN
+161 KNYPSIQYLLN

-189 VSNSGAVTSLL
+189 VSNSGVVTSLS
-200 KIPSASLSK
+200 KIPTALLSK

-223 IVLSNIDD
+223 IALSNIDD

-239 NFVFYNQATNLTD
+239 NFVFYNQATNSTD
-252 AAETTVQSSFFK
+252 AAETTVQGSFFK
-264 FTNCNNLTII
+264 FSNCNNLTII

-304 GAGNKVSSFAAGI
+304 GAGNKASSFAAGI

-341 SKDTFIHAVGIG
+341 SEDTFIHAVGIG
-353 VSNVNGEFSQH
+353 VSSVNGEFSQH
-364 GHISNSQ
+364 GYIGNSQ
-371 ISNINGYKVGDKE
+371 ISNINGYKVGNKE

-399 CTGDSYITVSNCTI
+399 CSGDSYITVSNCTI
-413 TDCAKRGIKVSTR
+413 TERGIKVSTR
-426 HTNIDNCYI
+426 YTNIDNCYI

-477 DNCKFFGADKGEI
+477 DNCKLYGADKTET
-490 SVHGNNYTGNGIVL
+490 STHGDKYTGNGIVL

-509 VTGTYYTDEPCSV
+509 VTGTYYTNEPCSV
-522 IVRNC
+522 IVRHC
-527 TIDNVTSPLR
+527 TIENVTSPLR

-546 KYQSVIF
+546 QYQSIIF
-553 DNCQIGHYRGVSAI
+553 DDCQIGHYRGASAI
-567 ILDASMIAAIN
+567 MFDASMISAIN
-578 ALSLSNV
+578 KLSLSDV
-585 NYKFGSTEAEV
+585 NYKYGTTENEV
-596 QNANNQYFSL
+596 QTANNQYFGL
-606 TNNGNTLNI
+606 TNSGNTLDI
-615 GTTTAYV
+615 GSTTYIKP
-622 NPSCLQYTNNLS
+622 NHMLYTNNLT
-634 DDYEQMFRYYDLNSD
+634 DDYNKLFRMYDLLDSD
-649 FGESKVKVS
+649 FGAPKANVS
-658 QVLEDAPNS
+658 DVLEDAPNILS
-667 IVCTDGTYTSA
+667 CTNGTYTSK
-678 TNTAFT
+678 TNTHFSVVAT
-684 VKADNGTLTVN
+684 DNTLSIK
-695 CSTAFASASY
+695 CDTAYTSGKSF
-705 VYVPIESLSLGG
+705 VYVKLDSLELKGG
-717 EMYDYLISSISAPNA
+717 TYNFYIDNITPVSSD
-732 NVTIT
+732 VTIT
-737 FTDSKKGVINASL
+737 FADSSYNIIDTSL
-750 EAALNKASKSLIVG
+750 ELALNKASKSLIVDG
-764 DISGTATFLRVK
+764 VTKPITYLRVK
-776 LNANTTVHLSC
+776 LAANKTIDMQCT
-787 EVSLSNR
+787 VSLANR
-794 NKVLKGQ
+794 NKVLKGNL
-801 IETRLKALEEK
+801 EARVAALEKIIQTKE
-812 VKALENVSV
+812 

>member
-92 EGELNITINN
+92 EGELNITIDN

-117 TSGHVIEA
+117 TSGRVIEA

-142 NPENKDLKILDNSD
+142 NPENKDLKILENSD

-161 KNYPSIKYLLN
+161 KNYPSIAYLLN
-172 NFWSNNNFSLL
+172 NFWSNNNLSLL

-189 VSNSGAVTSLL
+189 VSNSGVVTSLS
-200 KIPSASLSK
+200 KIPTASLSK

-223 IVLSNIDD
+223 IALSNIDD

-239 NFVFYNQATNLTD
+239 NFVFYNQATNSTD
-252 AAETTVQSSFFK
+252 AAETTVQGSFFK

-274 GGCFD
+274 RGCFD

-304 GAGNKVSSFAAGI
+304 GAGNKASSFAAGI

-341 SKDTFIHAVGIG
+341 SEDTFIHAVGIG
-353 VSNVNGEFSQH
+353 VSSVNGEFSQH
-364 GHISNSQ
+364 GYISNSQ
-371 ISNINGYKVGDKE
+371 ISNINGYKVGNKE

-399 CTGDSYITVSNCTI
+399 CSGDSYITVSNCTI

-426 HTNIDNCYI
+426 YTNIDNCYI

-477 DNCKFFGADKGEI
+477 DNCKLYGADKTET
-490 SVHGNNYTGNGIVL
+490 STHGDKYTGNGIVL

-509 VTGTYYTDEPCSV
+509 VTGTYYTNEPCSV
-522 IVRNC
+522 IVRHC
-527 TIDNVTSPLR
+527 TIENVTSPLR

-546 KYQSVIF
+546 QYQSIIF
-553 DNCQIGHYRGVSAI
+553 DDCQIGHYRGVSAI
-567 ILDASMIAAIN
+567 MFDASMISAIN
-578 ALSLSNV
+578 KLSLSNV
-585 NYKFGSTEAEV
+585 NYKYGTTENEV
-596 QNANNQYFSL
+596 QTANNQYFGL
-606 TNNGNTLNI
+606 TNSGNTLDI
-615 GTTTAYV
+615 GSTTYV
-622 NPSCLQYTNNLS
+622 KPNHMVYTNNLT
-634 DDYEQMFRYYDLNSD
+634 DDYNKLFRMYDLLDSD
-649 FGESKVKVS
+649 FGAPKANVS
-658 QVLEDAPNS
+658 DVLEDAPNILS
-667 IVCTDGTYTSA
+667 CTNGTYTSK
-678 TNTAFT
+678 TNTHFSVVAT
-684 VKADNGTLTVN
+684 DNTLSIK
-695 CSTAFASASY
+695 CDTAYTSGKSF
-705 VYVPIESLSLGG
+705 VYVKLDSLELKGG
-717 EMYDYLISSISAPNA
+717 TYNFYIDNITPVSSD
-732 NVTIT
+732 VTIT
-737 FTDSKKGVINASL
+737 FADSSYNIIDTSL
-750 EAALNKASKSLIVG
+750 ELALNKTSKSLIVDG
-764 DISGTATFLRVK
+764 VTKPITYLRVK
-776 LNANTTVHLSC
+776 LAANKTIDMQCT
-787 EVSLSNR
+787 VSLANR
-794 NKVLKGQ
+794 NKVLKGNL
-801 IETRLKALEEK
+801 EARVAALEKIIQTKE
-812 VKALENVSV
+812 

>member
-82 PSMTVYAGVG
+82 PSMTAYAGMG
-92 EGELNITINN
+92 EGELNITIDN
-102 KVLKISGINLTINKS
+102 KVLKISGINLTISKS
-117 TSGHVIEA
+117 TSGRAIEA

-142 NPENKDLKILDNSD
+142 NPENKDLKILENSD
-156 ITDTA
+156 ITDAA
-161 KNYPSIKYLLN
+161 KNYPSIQYLLN
-172 NFWSNNNFSLL
+172 NFWSNNNLSLL
-183 SATAYG
+183 SSTAYG
-189 VSNSGAVTSLL
+189 VSNSGVVTSLS
-200 KIPSASLSK
+200 KIPTALLSK

-223 IVLSNIDD
+223 IALSNIDD

-239 NFVFYNQATNLTD
+239 NFVFYNQATNSTD
-252 AAETTVQSSFFK
+252 AAETTVQGSFFK

-290 VGCQNSNITNATIK
+290 VGCQNNNITNATIK
-304 GAGNKVSSFAAGI
+304 GAGNKASSFAAGI

-341 SKDTFIHAVGIG
+341 SEDTFIHAVGIG
-353 VSNVNGEFSQH
+353 VSSVNGEFSQH
-364 GHISNSQ
+364 GYISNSQ
-371 ISNINGYKVGDKE
+371 ISNINGYKVGNKE

-399 CTGDSYITVSNCTI
+399 CSGDSYITVSNCTI

-426 HTNIDNCYI
+426 YTNIDNCYI

-477 DNCKFFGADKGEI
+477 DNCKLYGADKTET
-490 SVHGNNYTGNGIVL
+490 STHGDKYTGNGIVL

-509 VTGTYYTDEPCSV
+509 VTGTYYTNEPCSV
-522 IVRNC
+522 IVRHC
-527 TIDNVTSPLR
+527 TIENVTSPLR

-546 KYQSVIF
+546 QYQSIIF
-553 DNCQIGHYRGVSAI
+553 DDCQIGHYRGVSAI
-567 ILDASMIAAIN
+567 MFDASMISAIN
-578 ALSLSNV
+578 KLSLSNV
-585 NYKFGSTEAEV
+585 NYKYGTTENEV
-596 QNANNQYFSL
+596 QTANNQYFGL
-606 TNNGNTLNI
+606 TNSGNTLDI
-615 GTTTAYV
+615 GSTTYV
-622 NPSCLQYTNNLS
+622 KPNHMVYTNNLT
-634 DDYEQMFRYYDLNSD
+634 DDYNKLFRMYDLLDSD
-649 FGESKVKVS
+649 FGAPKANVS
-658 QVLEDAPNS
+658 DVLEDAPNILS
-667 IVCTDGTYTSA
+667 CTNGTYTSK
-678 TNTAFT
+678 TNTHFSVVAT
-684 VKADNGTLTVN
+684 DNTLSIK
-695 CSTAFASASY
+695 CDTAYTSGKSF
-705 VYVPIESLSLGG
+705 VYVKLDSLELKGG
-717 EMYDYLISSISAPNA
+717 TYNFYIDNITPVSSD
-732 NVTIT
+732 VTIT
-737 FTDSKKGVINASL
+737 FADSSYNIIDTSL
-750 EAALNKASKSLIVG
+750 ELALNKTSKSLIVDG
-764 DISGTATFLRVK
+764 VTKPITYLRVK
-776 LNANTTVHLSC
+776 LAANKTIDMQCT
-787 EVSLSNR
+787 VSLANR
-794 NKVLKGQ
+794 NKVLKGNL
-801 IETRLKALEEK
+801 EARVAALEKIIQTKE
-812 VKALENVSV
+812 

>member
-30 KYPRLMVVDD
+30 KYPRLVVVDD

-73 RGVVEFEVK
+73 RGVVEFEIK
-82 PSMTVYAGVG
+82 SSMTAYAGVG
-92 EGELNITINN
+92 EGELNITIDN

-117 TSGHVIEA
+117 TSGRVIEA

-130 ALLTLISKYSNI
+130 ALLALISKYSNI

-161 KNYPSIKYLLN
+161 KNYPSIQYLLN
-172 NFWSNNNFSLL
+172 NFWSNNNLSLL

-189 VSNSGAVTSLL
+189 VSNLGAMTSLS
-200 KIPSASLSK
+200 KIPIGSLSK

-223 IVLSNIDD
+223 IALSNIDN

-239 NFVFYNQATNLTD
+239 NFVFYNQATNSTD
-252 AAETTVQSSFFK
+252 AAETTVQGSFFK

-290 VGCQNSNITNATIK
+290 IGCQNSNTINATIK
-304 GAGNKVSSFAAGI
+304 GAGNKASSFAAGI

-341 SKDTFIHAVGIG
+341 SEDTFIHAVGIG
-353 VSNVNGEFSQH
+353 VSSVNGEFSQH
-364 GHISNSQ
+364 GYISNSQ
-371 ISNINGYKVGDKE
+371 ISNINGYKVGNKE

-399 CTGDSYITVSNCTI
+399 CSGDSYITVSNCTI

-426 HTNIDNCYI
+426 YTNIDNCYI

-477 DNCKFFGADKGEI
+477 DNCKLYGADKTET
-490 SVHGNNYTGNGIVL
+490 STHGDKYTGNGIVL

-509 VTGTYYTDEPCSV
+509 VTGTYYTNEPCSV
-522 IVRNC
+522 IVRHC
-527 TIDNVTSPLR
+527 TIENVTSPLR

-546 KYQSVIF
+546 QYQSIIF
-553 DNCQIGHYRGVSAI
+553 DDCQIGHYRGVSAI
-567 ILDASMIAAIN
+567 MFDASMISAIN
-578 ALSLSNV
+578 KLSLSNV
-585 NYKFGSTEAEV
+585 NYKYGTTENEV
-596 QNANNQYFSL
+596 QTANNQYFGL
-606 TNNGNTLNI
+606 TNSGNTLDI
-615 GTTTAYV
+615 GSTTYV
-622 NPSCLQYTNNLS
+622 KPNHMVYTNNLT
-634 DDYEQMFRYYDLNSD
+634 DDYNKLFRMYDLLDSD
-649 FGESKVKVS
+649 FGAPKANVS
-658 QVLEDAPNS
+658 DVLEDAPNILS
-667 IVCTDGTYTSA
+667 CTNGTYTSK
-678 TNTAFT
+678 TNTHFSVVAT
-684 VKADNGTLTVN
+684 DNTLSIK
-695 CSTAFASASY
+695 CDTAYTSGKSF
-705 VYVPIESLSLGG
+705 VYVKLDSLELKGG
-717 EMYDYLISSISAPNA
+717 TYNFYIDNITPVSSD
-732 NVTIT
+732 VTIT
-737 FTDSKKGVINASL
+737 FADSSYNIIDTSL
-750 EAALNKASKSLIVG
+750 ELALNKTSKSLIVDG
-764 DISGTATFLRVK
+764 VTKPITYLRVK
-776 LNANTTVHLSC
+776 LAANKTIDMQCT
-787 EVSLSNR
+787 VSLANR
-794 NKVLKGQ
+794 NKVLKGNL
-801 IETRLKALEEK
+801 EARVAALEKIIQTKE
-812 VKALENVSV
+812 

>member
-92 EGELNITINN
+92 EGELNITIDN

-117 TSGHVIEA
+117 TSGRVIEA

-130 ALLTLISKYSNI
+130 ALLSLISKYSNI

-161 KNYPSIKYLLN
+161 KNYPSIQYLLN
-172 NFWSNNNFSLL
+172 NFWSNNNLSLL

-189 VSNSGAVTSLL
+189 VSHSGGVTSLS
-200 KIPSASLSK
+200 KIPTASLSK

-223 IVLSNIDD
+223 IALSNIND

-239 NFVFYNQATNLTD
+239 NFVFYNQATNSTD
-252 AAETTVQSSFFK
+252 AAETTVQGSFFK

-290 VGCQNSNITNATIK
+290 VGCQNSNITNANIK
-304 GAGNKVSSFAAGI
+304 GAGNKASSFAAGI

-326 NINNVIVSDIKAGTV
+326 NINNVIVSDTKAGTV
-341 SKDTFIHAVGIG
+341 SEDTFIHAVGIG
-353 VSNVNGEFSQH
+353 VSSVNGEFSQH
-364 GHISNSQ
+364 GYISNSQ
-371 ISNINGYKVGDKE
+371 ISNINGYKVGNKE

-399 CTGDSYITVSNCTI
+399 CSGDSYITVSNCTI

-426 HTNIDNCYI
+426 YTNIDNCYI

-477 DNCKFFGADKGEI
+477 DNCKLYGADKTET
-490 SVHGNNYTGNGIVL
+490 STHGDKYTGNGIVL

-509 VTGTYYTDEPCSV
+509 VMGTYYTNEPCSI

-527 TIDNVTSPLR
+527 TIENVTSPLR

-546 KYQSVIF
+546 QYQSIIF
-553 DNCQIGHYRGVSAI
+553 DDCQIGHYRGASAI
-567 ILDASMIAAIN
+567 MFDASMISAIN
-578 ALSLSNV
+578 KLSLSDV
-585 NYKFGSTEAEV
+585 NYKYGTTENEV
-596 QNANNQYFSL
+596 QTANNQYFGL
-606 TNNGNTLNI
+606 TNSGNTLDI
-615 GTTTAYV
+615 GSTTYIKP
-622 NPSCLQYTNNLS
+622 NHMLYTNNLT
-634 DDYEQMFRYYDLNSD
+634 DDYNKLFRMYDLLDSD
-649 FGESKVKVS
+649 FGAPKANISD
-658 QVLEDAPNS
+658 VLEDAPNILS
-667 IVCTDGTYTSA
+667 CTNGTYTSK
-678 TNTAFT
+678 TNTNFSVVAT
-684 VKADNGTLTVN
+684 DNTLSIK
-695 CSTAFASASY
+695 CDTAYTSGKSF
-705 VYVPIESLSLGG
+705 VYVKLDSLELKGG
-717 EMYDYLISSISAPNA
+717 TYNFYIDNITPVSSD
-732 NVTIT
+732 VTIT
-737 FTDSKKGVINASL
+737 FADSSYNIIDTSL
-750 EAALNKASKSLIVG
+750 ELALNKTSKSLIVDG
-764 DISGTATFLRVK
+764 VTKPITYLRVK
-776 LNANTTVHLSC
+776 LAANKTIDMQCT
-787 EVSLSNR
+787 VSLANR
-794 NKVLKGQ
+794 NKVLKGNL
-801 IETRLKALEEK
+801 EARVAALEKIIQTKE
-812 VKALENVSV
+812 

>member
-92 EGELNITINN
+92 EGELNITIDN

-117 TSGHVIEA
+117 TSGRVIEA

-130 ALLTLISKYSNI
+130 ALLSLISKYSNI

-161 KNYPSIKYLLN
+161 KNYPSIQYLLN
-172 NFWSNNNFSLL
+172 NFWSNNNLSLL

-189 VSNSGAVTSLL
+189 VSHSGGVTSLS
-200 KIPSASLSK
+200 KIPTASLSK

-223 IVLSNIDD
+223 IALSNIND

-239 NFVFYNQATNLTD
+239 NFVFYNQATNSTD
-252 AAETTVQSSFFK
+252 AAETTVQGSFFK

-290 VGCQNSNITNATIK
+290 VGCQNSNITNANIK
-304 GAGNKVSSFAAGI
+304 GAGNKASSFAAGI

-326 NINNVIVSDIKAGTV
+326 NINNVIVSDTKAGTV
-341 SKDTFIHAVGIG
+341 SEDTFIHAVGIG
-353 VSNVNGEFSQH
+353 VSSVNGEFSQH
-364 GHISNSQ
+364 GYISNSQ
-371 ISNINGYKVGDKE
+371 ISNINGYKVGNKE
-384 PDGDGIYLIQRPSAD
+384 PDGDGIYLIQKPSAD
-399 CTGDSYITVSNCTI
+399 CSGDSYITVSNCTI

-426 HTNIDNCYI
+426 YTNIDNCYI

-477 DNCKFFGADKGEI
+477 DNCKLYGADKTET
-490 SVHGNNYTGNGIVL
+490 STHGDKYTGNGIVL

-509 VTGTYYTDEPCSV
+509 VTGTYYTNEPCSI

-527 TIDNVTSPLR
+527 TIENVTSPLR

-546 KYQSVIF
+546 QYQSIIF
-553 DNCQIGHYRGVSAI
+553 DDCQIGHYRGASAI
-567 ILDASMIAAIN
+567 MFDASMISAIN
-578 ALSLSNV
+578 KLSLSDV
-585 NYKFGSTEAEV
+585 NYKYGTTENEV
-596 QNANNQYFSL
+596 QTANNQYFGL
-606 TNNGNTLNI
+606 TNSGNTLDI
-615 GTTTAYV
+615 GSTTYIKP
-622 NPSCLQYTNNLS
+622 NHMLYTNNLT
-634 DDYEQMFRYYDLNSD
+634 DDYNKLFRMYDLLDSD
-649 FGESKVKVS
+649 FGAPKANISD
-658 QVLEDAPNS
+658 VLEDAPNILS
-667 IVCTDGTYTSA
+667 CTNGTYTSK
-678 TNTAFT
+678 TNTNFSVVAT
-684 VKADNGTLTVN
+684 DNTLSIK
-695 CSTAFASASY
+695 CDTAYTSGKSF
-705 VYVPIESLSLGG
+705 VYVKLDSLELKGG
-717 EMYDYLISSISAPNA
+717 TYNFYIDNITPVSSD
-732 NVTIT
+732 VTIT
-737 FTDSKKGVINASL
+737 FADSSYNIIDTSL
-750 EAALNKASKSLIVG
+750 ELALNKTSKSLIVDG
-764 DISGTATFLRVK
+764 VTKPITYLQVK
-776 LNANTTVHLSC
+776 LAANKTIDMQCT
-787 EVSLSNR
+787 VSLANR
-794 NKVLKGQ
+794 NKVLKGNL
-801 IETRLKALEEK
+801 EARVAALEKIIQTKE
-812 VKALENVSV
+812 

>member
-25 GEGGI
+25 GEGGV

-82 PSMTVYAGVG
+82 PSMTAYAGVG
-92 EGELNITINN
+92 EGELNITIDS

-117 TSGHVIEA
+117 TSGRVIEA

-130 ALLTLISKYSNI
+130 ALLALISKYSNI
-142 NPENKDLKILDNSD
+142 NPENKDLKILENSD

-161 KNYPSIKYLLN
+161 KNYPSIQYLLN
-172 NFWSNNNFSLL
+172 NFWSNNNLSLL

-189 VSNSGAVTSLL
+189 VSHSGGVTSLS
-200 KIPSASLSK
+200 KIPTASLSK

-223 IVLSNIDD
+223 IALSNIND

-239 NFVFYNQATNLTD
+239 NFVFYNQATNSTD
-252 AAETTVQSSFFK
+252 AVETTVQGSFFK

-290 VGCQNSNITNATIK
+290 VGCQNSNISNANIK
-304 GAGNKVSSFAAGI
+304 GAGNKASAFAAGI

-341 SKDTFIHAVGIG
+341 SEDTFIHAVGIG
-353 VSNVNGEFSQH
+353 VSSVNGEFSQH
-364 GHISNSQ
+364 GYISNSQ
-371 ISNINGYKVGDKE
+371 ISNINGYKVGNKE
-384 PDGDGIYLIQRPSAD
+384 PDGDGIYLIQKPSAD
-399 CTGDSYITVSNCTI
+399 CSGDSYITVSNCTI

-477 DNCKFFGADKGEI
+477 DNCKLYGADKTET
-490 SVHGNNYTGNGIVL
+490 STHGDKYTGNGIVL

-509 VTGTYYTDEPCSV
+509 VIGTYYTNEPCSV

-527 TIDNVTSPLR
+527 TIENVTSPLR

-546 KYQSVIF
+546 QYQSIIF
-553 DNCQIGHYRGVSAI
+553 DDCQIGHYRGASAI
-567 ILDASMIAAIN
+567 IFDASMISAIN
-578 ALSLSNV
+578 KLSLSNV
-585 NYKFGSTEAEV
+585 NYKYGTTENEV
-596 QNANNQYFSL
+596 QTANNQYFGL
-606 TNNGNTLNI
+606 TNSGNTLNI
-615 GTTTAYV
+615 GSTTYIKPNHMV
-622 NPSCLQYTNNLS
+622 YTNNLT
-634 DDYEQMFRYYDLNSD
+634 DDYNKLFRMYDLLDSD
-649 FGESKVKVS
+649 FGEPKANVS
-658 QVLEDAPNS
+658 DVLEDAPNILS
-667 IVCTDGTYTSA
+667 CTNGTYTSKTNTHFSIVA
-678 TNTAFT
+678 TNNTLSIKCDTAYTSGKSF
-684 VKADNGTLTVN
+684 
-695 CSTAFASASY
+695 
-705 VYVPIESLSLGG
+705 VYVKLDSLELKGG
-717 EMYDYLISSISAPNA
+717 TYNFYIDNITPVSSD
-732 NVTIT
+732 VTIT
-737 FTDSKKGVINASL
+737 FADSSYNIIDTSL
-750 EAALNKASKSLIVG
+750 ELALNKTSKSLIVDG
-764 DISGTATFLRVK
+764 VTKPITYLRVK
-776 LNANTTVHLSC
+776 LAANKTIDMQCT
-787 EVSLSNR
+787 VSLANR
-794 NKVLKGQ
+794 NKVLKGNL
-801 IETRLKALEEK
+801 EARVAALEKIIQTKE
-812 VKALENVSV
+812 

>member
-82 PSMTVYAGVG
+82 PSMTAYAGVG
-92 EGELNITINN
+92 EGEINITIDN
-102 KVLKISGINLTINKS
+102 KVLKIGGINLTINKS
-117 TSGHVIEA
+117 TSGRVIEA

-142 NPENKDLKILDNSD
+142 NPENKDLKILENSD

-161 KNYPSIKYLLN
+161 KNYPSITYLLN
-172 NFWSNNNFSLL
+172 NFWSNNNLSLL
-183 SATAYG
+183 SAIVYG
-189 VSNSGAVTSLL
+189 VSNSGAMTSLS
-200 KIPSASLSK
+200 KIPTALLSK

-223 IVLSNIDD
+223 IALSNIDD

-290 VGCQNSNITNATIK
+290 IGCQNSNISNANIK
-304 GAGNKVSSFAAGI
+304 GAGNKASSFAAGI
-317 NLIRDCSQF
+317 NLIRNCSQF

-341 SKDTFIHAVGIG
+341 SEDTFIHAVGIG

-364 GHISNSQ
+364 GYISNSQ
-371 ISNINGYKVGDKE
+371 ISNINGYKVGNKE

-477 DNCKFFGADKGEI
+477 DNCKLYGADKTET
-490 SVHGNNYTGNGIVL
+490 STHGDKYIGNGIVL

-509 VTGTYYTDEPCSV
+509 VTGTYYTNEPCSV
-522 IVRNC
+522 IARNC
-527 TIDNVTSPLR
+527 TIENVTSPLR

-546 KYQSVIF
+546 QYQSVIF
-553 DNCQIGHYRGVSAI
+553 DDCQIGHYRGASAI
-567 ILDASMIAAIN
+567 MFDASMISAIN
-578 ALSLSNV
+578 KLSLSDV
-585 NYKFGSTEAEV
+585 NYKYGITENEV
-596 QNANNQYFSL
+596 QTANNQYFGL
-606 TNNGNTLNI
+606 TNSGNTLDI
-615 GTTTAYV
+615 GSTTYV
-622 NPSCLQYTNNLS
+622 KPNHMIYTNNLT
-634 DDYEQMFRYYDLNSD
+634 DDYNKMFRMYDLLDSD
-649 FGESKVKVS
+649 FGAPKANVS
-658 QVLEDAPNS
+658 DVLEDAPNILS
-667 IVCTDGTYTSA
+667 CTNGTYTSK
-678 TNTAFT
+678 TNTHFSVVAT
-684 VKADNGTLTVN
+684 DNTLSIK
-695 CSTAFASASY
+695 CDTAYTSGQSF
-705 VYVPIESLSLGG
+705 VYVKLDSLELKGG
-717 EMYDYLISSISAPNA
+717 TYNFYIDNITPVSSD
-732 NVTIT
+732 VTIT
-737 FTDSKKGVINASL
+737 FADSSYNIIDTSL
-750 EAALNKASKSLIVG
+750 ELALNKTSKSLIVDG
-764 DISGTATFLRVK
+764 VTKPITYLRVK
-776 LNANTTVHLSC
+776 LAANKTIDMQCT
-787 EVSLSNR
+787 VSLANR
-794 NKVLKGQ
+794 NKVLKGNL
-801 IETRLKALEEK
+801 EARVAALEKIIQTKE
-812 VKALENVSV
+812 

>member
-82 PSMTVYAGVG
+82 PSMTAYAGVG
-92 EGELNITINN
+92 EGEINITIDN
-102 KVLKISGINLTINKS
+102 KVLKIGGINLTINKS
-117 TSGHVIEA
+117 TSGRVIEA

-142 NPENKDLKILDNSD
+142 NPENKDLKILENSD

-172 NFWSNNNFSLL
+172 NFWSNNNLSLL
-183 SATAYG
+183 SAIVYG
-189 VSNSGAVTSLL
+189 VSNSGAMTSLS
-200 KIPSASLSK
+200 KIPTALLSK

-223 IVLSNIDD
+223 IALSNIDD

-274 GGCFD
+274 GGCFN

-290 VGCQNSNITNATIK
+290 IGCQNSNISNANIK
-304 GAGNKVSSFAAGI
+304 GAGNKASSFAAGI
-317 NLIRDCSQF
+317 NLIRNCSQF

-341 SKDTFIHAVGIG
+341 SEDTFIHAVGIG

-364 GHISNSQ
+364 GYISNSQ
-371 ISNINGYKVGDKE
+371 ISNINGYKVGNKE

-477 DNCKFFGADKGEI
+477 DNCKLYGADKTET
-490 SVHGNNYTGNGIVL
+490 STHGDKYIGNGIVL

-509 VTGTYYTDEPCSV
+509 VTGTYYTNEPCSV
-522 IVRNC
+522 IARNC
-527 TIDNVTSPLR
+527 TIENVTSPLR

-546 KYQSVIF
+546 QYQSVIF
-553 DNCQIGHYRGVSAI
+553 DDCQIGHYRGASAI
-567 ILDASMIAAIN
+567 MFDASMISAIN
-578 ALSLSNV
+578 KLSLSDV
-585 NYKFGSTEAEV
+585 NYKYGITENEV
-596 QNANNQYFSL
+596 QTANNQYFGL
-606 TNNGNTLNI
+606 TNSGNTLDI
-615 GTTTAYV
+615 GSTTYV
-622 NPSCLQYTNNLS
+622 KPNHMIYTNNLT
-634 DDYEQMFRYYDLNSD
+634 DDYNKMFRMYDLLDSD
-649 FGESKVKVS
+649 FGAPKANVS
-658 QVLEDAPNS
+658 DVLEDAPNILS
-667 IVCTDGTYTSA
+667 CTNGTYTSK
-678 TNTAFT
+678 TNTHFSVVAT
-684 VKADNGTLTVN
+684 DNTLSIK
-695 CSTAFASASY
+695 CDTAYTSGQSF
-705 VYVPIESLSLGG
+705 VYVKLDSLELKGG
-717 EMYDYLISSISAPNA
+717 TYNFYIDNITPVSSD
-732 NVTIT
+732 VTIT
-737 FTDSKKGVINASL
+737 FADSSYNIIDTSL
-750 EAALNKASKSLIVG
+750 ELALNKTSKSLIVDG
-764 DISGTATFLRVK
+764 VTKPITYLRVK
-776 LNANTTVHLSC
+776 LAANKTIDMQCT
-787 EVSLSNR
+787 VSLANR
-794 NKVLKGQ
+794 NKVLKGNL
-801 IETRLKALEEK
+801 EARVAALEKIIQTKE
-812 VKALENVSV
+812 

>member
-62 EIVDATIIDAK
+62 EIVDATIIDGK

-477 DNCKFFGADKGEI
+477 DNCKLYGADKTET
-490 SVHGNNYTGNGIVL
+490 STHGDKYIGNGIVL

-509 VTGTYYTDEPCSV
+509 VTGIYYTNEPCSV
-522 IVRNC
+522 IARNC
-527 TIDNVTSPLR
+527 TIENVTSPLR

-546 KYQSVIF
+546 QYQSVIF
-553 DNCQIGHYRGVSAI
+553 DDCQIGHYRGASAI
-567 ILDASMIAAIN
+567 MFDASMISAIN
-578 ALSLSNV
+578 KLSLSDV
-585 NYKFGSTEAEV
+585 NYKYGITENEV
-596 QNANNQYFSL
+596 QTANNQYFGL
-606 TNNGNTLNI
+606 TNSGNTLDI
-615 GTTTAYV
+615 GSTTYV
-622 NPSCLQYTNNLS
+622 KPNHMIYTNNLT
-634 DDYEQMFRYYDLNSD
+634 DDYNKMFRMYDLLDSD
-649 FGESKVKVS
+649 FGAPKANVS
-658 QVLEDAPNS
+658 DVLEDAPNILS
-667 IVCTDGTYTSA
+667 CTNGTYTSK
-678 TNTAFT
+678 TNTHFSVVAT
-684 VKADNGTLTVN
+684 DNTLSIK
-695 CSTAFASASY
+695 CDTAYTSGQSF
-705 VYVPIESLSLGG
+705 VYVKLDSLELKGG
-717 EMYDYLISSISAPNA
+717 TYNFYIDNITPVSSD
-732 NVTIT
+732 VTIT
-737 FTDSKKGVINASL
+737 FADSSYNIIDTSL
-750 EAALNKASKSLIVG
+750 ELALNKTSKSLIVDG
-764 DISGTATFLRVK
+764 VTKPITYLRVK
-776 LNANTTVHLSC
+776 LAANKTIDMQCT
-787 EVSLSNR
+787 VSLANR
-794 NKVLKGQ
+794 NKVLKGNL
-801 IETRLKALEEK
+801 EARVAALEKIIQTKE
-812 VKALENVSV
+812 

>member
-30 KYPRLMVVDD
+30 KYPRLVVVDD

-82 PSMTVYAGVG
+82 PSMTAYAGVG
-92 EGELNITINN
+92 EGELNITIEN

-117 TSGHVIEA
+117 TSGRVIEA

-142 NPENKDLKILDNSD
+142 NPENKDLKILENSD

-161 KNYPSIKYLLN
+161 KNYPSIAYLLN

-189 VSNSGAVTSLL
+189 VSNSGAMTSLS
-200 KIPSASLSK
+200 KIPTASLNK
-209 RCLYFPAGTYKCNG
+209 RCLYFPAGTYKCSG
-223 IVLSNIDD
+223 IALSNIDN

-239 NFVFYNQATNLTD
+239 NFVFYNQATNSTD
-252 AAETTVQSSFFK
+252 AAETTVQGSFFK

-274 GGCFD
+274 GGYFN

-290 VGCQNSNITNATIK
+290 IGCQNSNITNATIK
-304 GAGNKVSSFAAGI
+304 GAGNKASSFAAGI

-341 SKDTFIHAVGIG
+341 SEDTFIHAVGIG
-353 VSNVNGEFSQH
+353 VSSVNSEFSQH
-364 GHISNSQ
+364 GYISNSQ
-371 ISNINGYKVGDKE
+371 ISNINGYKVGNKE

-399 CTGDSYITVSNCTI
+399 CSGDSYITVSNCTI

-426 HTNIDNCYI
+426 YTNIDNCYI

-463 SCVTLDWDNGTNYI
+463 SCVTLDWDNGTNYV
-477 DNCKFFGADKGEI
+477 DNCKLYGADKTET
-490 SVHGNNYTGNGIVL
+490 STHGDKYTGNGIVL

-509 VTGTYYTDEPCSV
+509 VTGTYYTNEPCSV
-522 IVRNC
+522 IVRHC
-527 TIDNVTSPLR
+527 TIENVTSPLR

-546 KYQSVIF
+546 QYQSIIF
-553 DNCQIGHYRGVSAI
+553 DDCQIGHYRGASAI
-567 ILDASMIAAIN
+567 MFDASMISAIN
-578 ALSLSNV
+578 KLSLSDV
-585 NYKFGSTEAEV
+585 DYKYGTTENEV
-596 QNANNQYFSL
+596 QTANNQYFGLVNS
-606 TNNGNTLNI
+606 GNTLDI
-615 GTTTAYV
+615 GSTTYV
-622 NPSCLQYTNNLS
+622 KPNHMRYTNNLT
-634 DDYEQMFRYYDLNSD
+634 DDYNTLFRMYDLLDSD
-649 FGESKVKVS
+649 FGAPKANVS
-658 QVLEDAPNS
+658 DVLEDAPNILS
-667 IVCTDGTYTSA
+667 CTNGTYTSK
-678 TNTAFT
+678 TNTHFSVVAT
-684 VKADNGTLTVN
+684 DNTLSIK
-695 CSTAFASASY
+695 CDTAYTSGKSF
-705 VYVPIESLSLGG
+705 VYVKLDSLELKGG
-717 EMYDYLISSISAPNA
+717 TYNFYIDNITPVSSD
-732 NVTIT
+732 VTIT
-737 FTDSKKGVINASL
+737 FTDSSYNIIDTSL
-750 EAALNKASKSLIVG
+750 ELALNKASKSLIVDG
-764 DISGTATFLRVK
+764 VTKPITYLRVK
-776 LNANTTVHLSC
+776 LAANKTIDMQCT
-787 EVSLSNR
+787 VSLANR
-794 NKVLKGQ
+794 NKVLKGNL
-801 IETRLKALEEK
+801 EARVAALEKIIQTKE
-812 VKALENVSV
+812 

>member
-92 EGELNITINN
+92 EGELNITIDN

-117 TSGHVIEA
+117 TSGRVIEA

-130 ALLTLISKYSNI
+130 ALLSLISKYSNI

-161 KNYPSIKYLLN
+161 KNYPSIQYLLN
-172 NFWSNNNFSLL
+172 NFWSNNNLSLL

-189 VSNSGAVTSLL
+189 VSHSGGVTSLS
-200 KIPSASLSK
+200 KIPTASLSK

-223 IVLSNIDD
+223 IALSNIND

-239 NFVFYNQATNLTD
+239 NFVFYNQATNSTD
-252 AAETTVQSSFFK
+252 AAETTVQGSFFK

-290 VGCQNSNITNATIK
+290 VGCQNSNITDATIK
-304 GAGNKVSSFAAGI
+304 GAGNKASSFAAGI
-317 NLIRDCSQF
+317 NLIRNCSRF
-326 NINNVIVSDIKAGTV
+326 NINNVIVSGTKAGTV
-341 SKDTFIHAVGIG
+341 SEDTFIHAVGIG

-364 GHISNSQ
+364 GYISNSQ
-371 ISNINGYKVGDKE
+371 ISNINGYKVGNKE

-399 CTGDSYITVSNCTI
+399 CAGDSYITVSNCTI

-477 DNCKFFGADKGEI
+477 DNCKLYGADKTET
-490 SVHGNNYTGNGIVL
+490 STHGDKYIGNGIVL

-509 VTGTYYTDEPCSV
+509 VTGTYYTNEPCSV
-522 IVRNC
+522 ITRNC
-527 TIDNVTSPLR
+527 TIENVTSPLR

-546 KYQSVIF
+546 QYQSIIF
-553 DNCQIGHYRGVSAI
+553 DDCQIGHYRGASAI
-567 ILDASMIAAIN
+567 MFDASMISAIN
-578 ALSLSNV
+578 KLSLSDV
-585 NYKFGSTEAEV
+585 NYKYGTTENEV
-596 QNANNQYFSL
+596 QTANNQYFGL
-606 TNNGNTLNI
+606 TNSGNTLDI
-615 GTTTAYV
+615 GSTTYV
-622 NPSCLQYTNNLS
+622 KPNHMIYTNNLT
-634 DDYEQMFRYYDLNSD
+634 DDYNKMFRMYDLLDSD
-649 FGESKVKVS
+649 FGAPKANVS
-658 QVLEDAPNS
+658 DVLEDAPN
-667 IVCTDGTYTSA
+667 ILLCTNGTYTSK
-678 TNTAFT
+678 TNTHFSVVAT
-684 VKADNGTLTVN
+684 DNTLSIK
-695 CSTAFASASY
+695 CDTAYTSGKSF
-705 VYVPIESLSLGG
+705 VYVKLDSLELKGG
-717 EMYDYLISSISAPNA
+717 TYNFYIDNITPVSSD
-732 NVTIT
+732 VTIT
-737 FTDSKKGVINASL
+737 FADSSYNIIDTSL
-750 EAALNKASKSLIVG
+750 ELALNKTSKSLIVDG
-764 DISGTATFLRVK
+764 VTKPITYLRVK
-776 LNANTTVHLSC
+776 LAANKTIDMQCT
-787 EVSLSNR
+787 VSLANR
-794 NKVLKGQ
+794 NKVLKGNL
-801 IETRLKALEEK
+801 EARVAALEKIIQTKE
-812 VKALENVSV
+812 

>member
-82 PSMTVYAGVG
+82 PSMTAYAGVG
-92 EGELNITINN
+92 EGEINITIDN

-117 TSGHVIEA
+117 TSGRVIEA

-130 ALLTLISKYSNI
+130 ALLALISKYSNI
-142 NPENKDLKILDNSD
+142 NPENKDLKILENSD

-172 NFWSNNNFSLL
+172 NFWSNNNLSLL

-189 VSNSGAVTSLL
+189 VSNSEVVTSLS
-200 KIPSASLSK
+200 KIPTASLSK

-223 IVLSNIDD
+223 IALSNIND

-239 NFVFYNQATNLTD
+239 NFVFYNQATNSTD
-252 AAETTVQSSFFK
+252 AAETTVQGSFFK

-290 VGCQNSNITNATIK
+290 IGCQNSNISNANIK
-304 GAGNKVSSFAAGI
+304 GAGNKASAFAAGI

-341 SKDTFIHAVGIG
+341 SEDTFIHAVGIG
-353 VSNVNGEFSQH
+353 VSSVNGEFSQH
-364 GHISNSQ
+364 GYISNSQ
-371 ISNINGYKVGDKE
+371 ISNINGYKVGNKE

-477 DNCKFFGADKGEI
+477 DNCKFYGADKTET
-490 SVHGNNYTGNGIVL
+490 STHGDKYIGNGIVL

-509 VTGTYYTDEPCSV
+509 VTGTYYTNEPCSV
-522 IVRNC
+522 IARNC
-527 TIDNVTSPLR
+527 TIENVTSPLR

-546 KYQSVIF
+546 QYQSVIF
-553 DNCQIGHYRGVSAI
+553 DDCQIGHYRGASAI
-567 ILDASMIAAIN
+567 MFDASMISAIN
-578 ALSLSNV
+578 KLSLSDV
-585 NYKFGSTEAEV
+585 NYKYGTTENEV
-596 QNANNQYFSL
+596 QTANNQYFGL
-606 TNNGNTLNI
+606 TNSGNTLDI
-615 GTTTAYV
+615 GSTTYV
-622 NPSCLQYTNNLS
+622 KPNHMIYTNNLT
-634 DDYEQMFRYYDLNSD
+634 DDYNKMFRMYDLLDSD
-649 FGESKVKVS
+649 FGAPKANVS
-658 QVLEDAPNS
+658 DVLEDAPNILS
-667 IVCTDGTYTSA
+667 CTNGTYTSK
-678 TNTAFT
+678 TNTHFSVVAT
-684 VKADNGTLTVN
+684 DNTLSIK
-695 CSTAFASASY
+695 CDTAYTSGKSF
-705 VYVPIESLSLGG
+705 VYVKLDSLELKGG
-717 EMYDYLISSISAPNA
+717 TYNFYIDNITPVSSD
-732 NVTIT
+732 VTIT
-737 FTDSKKGVINASL
+737 FADSSYNIIDTSL
-750 EAALNKASKSLIVG
+750 ELALNKTSKSLIVDG
-764 DISGTATFLRVK
+764 VTKPITYLRVK
-776 LNANTTVHLSC
+776 LAANKTIDMQCT
-787 EVSLSNR
+787 VSLANR
-794 NKVLKGQ
+794 NKVLKGNL
-801 IETRLKALEEK
+801 EARVAALEKIIQTKE
-812 VKALENVSV
+812 

>member
-14 KDNNKFFTVTQ
+14 KDNNKFFTVAQ

-92 EGELNITINN
+92 EGELNITIDN

-117 TSGHVIEA
+117 TSGHAIEA

-189 VSNSGAVTSLL
+189 VSNSGVVTSLL

-252 AAETTVQSSFFK
+252 AAETTVQGSFFK

-304 GAGNKVSSFAAGI
+304 GAGNKTSAFAAGI

-341 SKDTFIHAVGIG
+341 SEDTFIHAVGIG
-353 VSNVNGEFSQH
+353 VSSVNGEFSQH
-364 GHISNSQ
+364 GYISNSQ
-371 ISNINGYKVGDKE
+371 ISNINGYKVGNKE

-399 CTGDSYITVSNCTI
+399 CSGDSYITVSNCTI

-426 HTNIDNCYI
+426 YTNIDNCYI

-477 DNCKFFGADKGEI
+477 DNCKLYGADKTET
-490 SVHGNNYTGNGIVL
+490 STHGDKYIGNGIVL

-509 VTGTYYTDEPCSV
+509 VTGTYYTNEPCSV
-522 IVRNC
+522 IARNC
-527 TIDNVTSPLR
+527 TIENVTSPLR

-546 KYQSVIF
+546 QYQSIIF
-553 DNCQIGHYRGVSAI
+553 DDCQIGHYRGASAI
-567 ILDASMIAAIN
+567 MFDASMISAIN
-578 ALSLSNV
+578 KLSLSDV
-585 NYKFGSTEAEV
+585 NYKYGTTENEV
-596 QNANNQYFSL
+596 QTANNQYFGL
-606 TNNGNTLNI
+606 TNSGNTLDI
-615 GTTTAYV
+615 GSTTYV
-622 NPSCLQYTNNLS
+622 KPNHMIYTNNLT
-634 DDYEQMFRYYDLNSD
+634 DDYNKMFRMYDLLDSD
-649 FGESKVKVS
+649 FGAPKANVS
-658 QVLEDAPNS
+658 DVLEDAPNILS
-667 IVCTDGTYTSA
+667 CTNGTYTSK
-678 TNTAFT
+678 TNTHFSVVAT
-684 VKADNGTLTVN
+684 DNTLSIK
-695 CSTAFASASY
+695 CDTAYTSGKSF
-705 VYVPIESLSLGG
+705 VYVKLDSLELKGG
-717 EMYDYLISSISAPNA
+717 TYNFYIDNITPVSPD
-732 NVTIT
+732 VTIT
-737 FTDSKKGVINASL
+737 FADSSYNIIDTSL
-750 EAALNKASKSLIVG
+750 ELALNKTSKSLIVDG
-764 DISGTATFLRVK
+764 VTKPITYVRVK
-776 LNANTTVHLSC
+776 LAANKTIDMQCT
-787 EVSLSNR
+787 VSLANR
-794 NKVLKGQ
+794 NKVLKGNL
-801 IETRLKALEEK
+801 EARVAALEKMIQTKE
-812 VKALENVSV
+812 

>member
-82 PSMTVYAGVG
+82 PSMTAYAGVG
-92 EGELNITINN
+92 EGELNITIDN
-102 KVLKISGINLTINKS
+102 KVLKISGINLTISKS
-117 TSGHVIEA
+117 TSGRAIEA

-142 NPENKDLKILDNSD
+142 NPENKDWKILDNSD

-161 KNYPSIKYLLN
+161 KNYPSIQYLLN

-189 VSNSGAVTSLL
+189 VSNSGVVTSLS
-200 KIPSASLSK
+200 KIPTASLSK

-223 IVLSNIDD
+223 IALSNIDD

-239 NFVFYNQATNLTD
+239 NFVFYNRATNSTD
-252 AAETTVQSSFFK
+252 AAETTVQGSFFK

-290 VGCQNSNITNATIK
+290 VGCQNSNITNANIK
-304 GAGNKVSSFAAGI
+304 GAGNKASSFAAGI

-326 NINNVIVSDIKAGTV
+326 NINNVIVSDTKAGTV
-341 SKDTFIHAVGIG
+341 SEDTFIHAVGIG

-364 GHISNSQ
+364 GYIGNSQ
-371 ISNINGYKVGDKE
+371 ISNISGYTVGNKE

-399 CTGDSYITVSNCTI
+399 CSGDSYITVSNCTI

-426 HTNIDNCYI
+426 YTNIDNCYI
-435 DIDGWGAA
+435 DIDAWGAA

-450 MTLRDSTIHNKYA
+450 MTLKDSTIHNKYA

-477 DNCKFFGADKGEI
+477 DNCKLYGADKTET
-490 SVHGNNYTGNGIVL
+490 STHGDKYIGNGIVL

-509 VTGTYYTDEPCSV
+509 VTGTYYTNEPCSV
-522 IVRNC
+522 IVRHC
-527 TIDNVTSPLR
+527 TIENVTNPLR

-546 KYQSVIF
+546 QYQSIIF
-553 DNCQIGHYRGVSAI
+553 DDCQIGHYRGASAI
-567 ILDASMIAAIN
+567 MFDASMISAIN
-578 ALSLSNV
+578 KLSLADV
-585 NYKFGSTEAEV
+585 NYKYGTTENEV
-596 QNANNQYFSL
+596 QTANNQHFGL
-606 TNNGNTLNI
+606 TNSGNTLDI
-615 GTTTAYV
+615 GSTTYIKP
-622 NPSCLQYTNNLS
+622 NHMLYTNNLT
-634 DDYEQMFRYYDLNSD
+634 DDYNKLFRMYDLLDSD
-649 FGESKVKVS
+649 FGAPKANVS
-658 QVLEDAPNS
+658 DVLEDAPNILS
-667 IVCTDGTYTSA
+667 CTNGTYTSK
-678 TNTAFT
+678 TNTHFSVVAT
-684 VKADNGTLTVN
+684 DNTLSIK
-695 CSTAFASASY
+695 CDTAYTSGKSF
-705 VYVPIESLSLGG
+705 VYVKLDSLELKGG
-717 EMYDYLISSISAPNA
+717 TYNFYIDNITPVSSD
-732 NVTIT
+732 VTIT
-737 FTDSKKGVINASL
+737 FADSSYNIIDTSL
-750 EAALNKASKSLIVG
+750 ELALNKASKSLIVDG
-764 DISGTATFLRVK
+764 VTKPITYLRVK
-776 LNANTTVHLSC
+776 LAANKTIDMQCT
-787 EVSLSNR
+787 VSLVNR
-794 NKVLKGQ
+794 NKVLKGNL
-801 IETRLKALEEK
+801 EARVAALEKIIQTKE
-812 VKALENVSV
+812 